1 MLDWMKKLFN
11 KEEEQTAMNKEVPKQ
26 IESQPKIPRVNHY
39 TEAREAQMASR
50 NAGKCRFPLI
60 PDDGFDEDDV
70 REQPRFEEQHVQS
83 GVYEDQPTQR
93 GIKVER
99 SRRPYVE
106 KVVATYEEPEVQYE
120 PDPEPVVKKV
130 SVPSQESSR
139 RPFRPTE
146 MISPIYGYN
155 RPSVEKKVEKQ
166 EEEKEREDL
175 EISVEGKSVVDAWL
189 EKKGYTLSAF
199 SEGQTTTPSSS
210 GRAGNQQ
217 EEQNH
222 SKKEEKSVVDQWL
235 EKNGYEI
242 ERQEPVVEEKEVVQE
257 INTPQ
262 EVSADEFLH
271 KTIAERTEDAGKEK
285 DVVVSNENSLQEEL
299 VDSQVEHEDTILAEE
314 MKCNTEIEKQ
324 TSEESV
330 IVKAEEKL
338 EETIIVEIPEE
349 FAEIAETEEPEVE
362 VTAETEES
370 EEVEVT
376 AETEESEE
384 VEVIAE
390 AEESEEVEVTAE
402 TEESEE
408 VEVTAE
414 TEESEEVEVTAE
426 AEESEEVEV
435 TAETEEFE
443 EVKVIAEAEESE
455 EAEVTTETEESEE
468 VEEIAE
474 TEESEEVEEIAEAEE
489 SEEVEVIAEAE
500 ESEEVEVT
508 TETEESEEVEVT
520 AETEES
526 EEVEVTAEAEESE
539 EVEVTAET
547 EEFEEVKV
555 IAEAEESE
563 EAEVTTETEESEEV
577 EEIAETEESEEV
589 EEIAEAEESEEV
601 EVIAEAEESEEVE
614 VTTETEESEEVE
626 VTAET
631 EESEEVEVTAEAE
644 ESEEVEVTA
653 ETEEFEEV
661 KVIAEAEESE
671 EVEEIAEAEESEVEA
686 FVELEET
693 QPEMVLDEAIE
704 QKSEFI
710 HVAEAD
716 EQTKK
721 DVQSFANV
729 LIAET
734 EENKLVVE
742 EALVAEE
749 QPVVEEAPIAEGKP
763 VVEEAPVAEE
773 QLVVEEAL
781 VAEEQPV
788 VEEAPIAEGK
798 SVVEEAPVAE
808 EQLVVEE
815 TTIAEEKPVVPKE
828 EPKREK
834 KRHVPFN
841 VVMLKQDRTR
851 LMERH
856 AARTSVMQP
865 SMGERVENK
874 PVHQVEES
882 PVQQVV
888 VESRVEE
895 QPVKQVVV
903 DPQVEEQP
911 MQQVVVEPQVEEQP
925 MQQVVV
931 EPQVKEQPMQQ
942 VVVEPQVEVQPMQ
955 QVVVEPQVKEQ
966 PMQQV
971 VVEPQVK
978 EQPMQ
983 QVVVEPQVEEQLGQ
997 QMVVESQVEEK
1008 PMQQVVVEQVQK
1020 PISSTEVQE
1029 KAYVV
1034 NQRENDMRN
1043 VLQTPPTY
1051 TVPPLALLS
1060 IPRQAA
1066 LDNKEWLEEQKEL
1079 LDTTFNNFHVGAHVI
1094 NVSQGPAVTRFE
1106 VQPDPGVKV
1115 NKITNLSDDI
1125 KLSLAAKDIRIEAP
1139 IPGKSAIGIEVPNK
1153 ESKPV
1158 FLREILRSPVFTKSE
1173 SPLTVALGLD
1183 ISGDPIVT
1191 DIRKMPHGLIAGAT
1205 GSGKSVCINA
1215 ILTSILY
1222 KAKPHEVKLMLI
1234 DPKMVEL
1241 APYNSVPHLVA
1252 PVITDVKAATA
1263 ALKWAVEEMER
1274 RYELFAHAGARDLT
1288 RYNTIVSERE
1298 IPGETLPY
1306 IVIVI
1311 DELADLMM
1319 VAPGDVEE
1327 AICRIAQ
1334 KARACGIHLLV
1345 ATQRPS
1351 VDVITGLIKSNIP
1364 TRIAFT
1370 VSSQVDSRTIIDIG
1384 GAEKLLGRGDMLFLG
1399 NGTSKPVRVQGVYV
1413 SDDEIEKTVDH
1424 VKKQMKPN
1432 YLFQQED
1439 LLAKT
1444 EQSESEDELFFDACQ
1459 FVVEQGGAST
1469 SSVQR
1474 KFRIG
1479 YNRAAR
1485 LIEEM
1490 ESQGIISEAR
1500 GTKPRDVLIS
1510 EDEFAAMQETNV

>member
-1 MLDWMKKLFN
+1 
-11 KEEEQTAMNKEVPKQ
+11 
-26 IESQPKIPRVNHY
+26 
-39 TEAREAQMASR
+39 
-50 NAGKCRFPLI
+50 
-60 PDDGFDEDDV
+60 
-70 REQPRFEEQHVQS
+70 
-83 GVYEDQPTQR
+83 
-93 GIKVER
+93 
-99 SRRPYVE
+99 
-106 KVVATYEEPEVQYE
+106 
-120 PDPEPVVKKV
+120 
-130 SVPSQESSR
+130 
-139 RPFRPTE
+139 
-146 MISPIYGYN
+146 
-155 RPSVEKKVEKQ
+155 
-166 EEEKEREDL
+166 
-175 EISVEGKSVVDAWL
+175 
-189 EKKGYTLSAF
+189 
-199 SEGQTTTPSSS
+199 
-210 GRAGNQQ
+210 
-217 EEQNH
+217 
-222 SKKEEKSVVDQWL
+222 
-235 EKNGYEI
+235 
-242 ERQEPVVEEKEVVQE
+242 
-257 INTPQ
+257 
-262 EVSADEFLH
+262 
-271 KTIAERTEDAGKEK
+271 
-285 DVVVSNENSLQEEL
+285 
-299 VDSQVEHEDTILAEE
+299 
-314 MKCNTEIEKQ
+314 
-324 TSEESV
+324 
-330 IVKAEEKL
+330 
-338 EETIIVEIPEE
+338 
-349 FAEIAETEEPEVE
+349 EVE
-362 VTAETEES
+362 VIAETEES
-370 EEVEVT
+370 EEVEVIAET
-376 AETEESEE
+376 EESEEVEVIAEAKELEEVEVITETEESEE

-390 AEESEEVEVTAE
+390 AEESEEAE
-402 TEESEE
+402 
-408 VEVTAE
+408 
-414 TEESEEVEVTAE
+414 
-426 AEESEEVEV
+426 
-435 TAETEEFE
+435 
-443 EVKVIAEAEESE
+443 VIAEAEEL
-455 EAEVTTETEESEE
+455 
-468 VEEIAE
+468 
-474 TEESEEVEEIAEAEE
+474 
-489 SEEVEVIAEAE
+489 EEVEVIAEAE
-500 ESEEVEVT
+500 ET
-508 TETEESEEVEVT
+508 
-520 AETEES
+520 
-526 EEVEVTAEAEESE
+526 
-539 EVEVTAET
+539 
-547 EEFEEVKV
+547 
-555 IAEAEESE
+555 
-563 EAEVTTETEESEEV
+563 
-577 EEIAETEESEEV
+577 
-589 EEIAEAEESEEV
+589 
-601 EVIAEAEESEEVE
+601 EVIAETKAPVVE
-614 VTTETEESEEVE
+614 TFV
-626 VTAET
+626 AL
-631 EESEEVEVTAEAE
+631 
-644 ESEEVEVTA
+644 
-653 ETEEFEEV
+653 
-661 KVIAEAEESE
+661 
-671 EVEEIAEAEESEVEA
+671 EEIQQE
-686 FVELEET
+686 
-693 QPEMVLDEAIE
+693 DEAIE

-734 EENKLVVE
+734 EENRRVVE
-742 EALVAEE
+742 EAQVAEEQRVVEEAPVVEEQRVVEETPVVEEQRVVEETPIAEE
-749 QPVVEEAPIAEGKP
+749 QPVV
-763 VVEEAPVAEE
+763 
-773 QLVVEEAL
+773 Q
-781 VAEEQPV
+781 
-788 VEEAPIAEGK
+788 
-798 SVVEEAPVAE
+798 
-808 EQLVVEE
+808 
-815 TTIAEEKPVVPKE
+815 KE

-856 AARTSVMQP
+856 AARANAMQP
-865 SMGERVENK
+865 SANVRVENK
-874 PVHQVEES
+874 PVQQEVAEPQVEER

-888 VESRVEE
+888 AE
-895 QPVKQVVV
+895 
-903 DPQVEEQP
+903 PQVEENP
-911 MQQVVVEPQVEEQP
+911 MQQVVVEPQVEERP
-925 MQQVVV
+925 VQQVVA
-931 EPQVKEQPMQQ
+931 EPQD
-942 VVVEPQVEVQPMQ
+942 
-955 QVVVEPQVKEQ
+955 
-966 PMQQV
+966 
-971 VVEPQVK
+971 
-978 EQPMQ
+978 PMQ
-983 QVVVEPQVEEQLGQ
+983 QVVVEPQVEERPVQ
-997 QMVVESQVEEK
+997 QVVEPQVEERPVQQVVAEPQVEEQ

-1043 VLQTPPTY
+1043 VLHTPPTY

-1060 IPRQAA
+1060 IPQQSA
-1066 LDNKEWLEEQKEL
+1066 LDNTEWLEEQKEL

-1432 YLFQQED
+1432 YLFKQED

-1444 EQSESEDELFFDACQ
+1444 EQAESEDELFLDACQ

-1490 ESQGIISEAR
+1490 ESQGIISEGR

>member
-11 KEEEQTAMNKEVPKQ
+11 KEEEKTVMNKEVPAQ

-60 PDDGFDEDDV
+60 PDNGFDEEDV
-70 REQPRFEEQHVQS
+70 RELPNFEEQPIQR
-83 GVYEDQPTQR
+83 GAYEEHPTQR

-106 KVVATYEEPEVQYE
+106 TEAPTYEEPELQYE
-120 PDPEPVVKKV
+120 PEPEPVVKKAF
-130 SVPSQESSR
+130 VPSQESNR

-155 RPSVEKKVEKQ
+155 RPSVETKVVQ
-166 EEEKEREDL
+166 EEEKVREDL
-175 EISVEGKSVVDAWL
+175 EISVEGKAVVDAWL
-189 EKKGYTLSAF
+189 EKKGYTLSDF
-199 SEGQTTTPSSS
+199 SGVLQGSSS
-210 GRAGNQQ
+210 VKNGVNERSN
-217 EEQNH
+217 
-222 SKKEEKSVVDQWL
+222 KVEEKSVVDTWL
-235 EKNGYEI
+235 EKNGYEV
-242 ERQEPVVEEKEVVQE
+242 ERQAPSLEE
-257 INTPQ
+257 
-262 EVSADEFLH
+262 SLSDDLLH
-271 KTIAERTEDAGKEK
+271 KTVGQHVEKEATIVQALKQEQDVVALSSTED
-285 DVVVSNENSLQEEL
+285 NEETLQEESI
-299 VDSQVEHEDTILAEE
+299 DSKVEHVYSILTEE
-314 MKCNTEIEKQ
+314 NECNTEIEETVAEVAANQ
-324 TSEESV
+324 VEEETLEDVV
-330 IVKAEEKL
+330 IVKADEKL
-338 EETIIVEIPEE
+338 EETITIEIPDAFEE
-349 FAEIAETEEPEVE
+349 EAKEAEEVVELEKSKEATEEVVE
-362 VTAETEES
+362 LEKSEEATEEVVELEKPEEAAEEVVELEKSEEAIEEVVELEKPEEAAEEVVELEETKEATEEVVELEKS
-370 EEVEVT
+370 EEV
-376 AETEESEE
+376 TEEVVELEETKEATEEVVELEKSEE
-384 VEVIAE
+384 VTEEVAELEE
-390 AEESEEVEVTAE
+390 AEEAEEV
-402 TEESEE
+402 
-408 VEVTAE
+408 VELE
-414 TEESEEVEVTAE
+414 E
-426 AEESEEVEV
+426 AEEAEEVVELEKSEE
-435 TAETEEFE
+435 ATEEVAELEEDKEAE
-443 EVKVIAEAEESE
+443 EVVELEESE
-455 EAEVTTETEESEE
+455 EAEEVVELEKSEEATEEVVELEE
-468 VEEIAE
+468 AK
-474 TEESEEVEEIAEAEE
+474 EAEE
-489 SEEVEVIAEAE
+489 V
-500 ESEEVEVT
+500 
-508 TETEESEEVEVT
+508 
-520 AETEES
+520 
-526 EEVEVTAEAEESE
+526 
-539 EVEVTAET
+539 
-547 EEFEEVKV
+547 
-555 IAEAEESE
+555 
-563 EAEVTTETEESEEV
+563 
-577 EEIAETEESEEV
+577 
-589 EEIAEAEESEEV
+589 
-601 EVIAEAEESEEVE
+601 
-614 VTTETEESEEVE
+614 
-626 VTAET
+626 
-631 EESEEVEVTAEAE
+631 
-644 ESEEVEVTA
+644 
-653 ETEEFEEV
+653 
-661 KVIAEAEESE
+661 
-671 EVEEIAEAEESEVEA
+671 
-686 FVELEET
+686 VELEET
-693 QPEMVLDEAIE
+693 EEATEEVVELEKSEEATEEVVELEEAKEAEEVVELEETEEATEEVVELEKPEEATEEVVELEETEEAIE
-704 QKSEFI
+704 EVAELEEAEEAAEEVVELEKSEEATEE
-710 HVAEAD
+710 VAELEGTKEEEPTSQETVIEETMNTDLVENTPVAEQPVISQQETITFKEESEVFVPVSETD

-721 DVQSFANV
+721 DVQNFANV
-729 LIAET
+729 L
-734 EENKLVVE
+734 VE
-742 EALVAEE
+742 EAEEKKQVAEE
-749 QPVVEEAPIAEGKP
+749 QP
-763 VVEEAPVAEE
+763 
-773 QLVVEEAL
+773 AL
-781 VAEEQPV
+781 Q
-788 VEEAPIAEGK
+788 I
-798 SVVEEAPVAE
+798 
-808 EQLVVEE
+808 
-815 TTIAEEKPVVPKE
+815 E

-841 VVMLKQDRTR
+841 VVMLKQDRKK

-856 AARTSVMQP
+856 AARTNVMQ
-865 SMGERVENK
+865 STVSERVEEKPMQQVVVEPQAEEKPMQQMVVDPQVEEK
-874 PVHQVEES
+874 PVQQVVVDPQVEES

-888 VESRVEE
+888 VEA
-895 QPVKQVVV
+895 
-903 DPQVEEQP
+903 
-911 MQQVVVEPQVEEQP
+911 
-925 MQQVVV
+925 
-931 EPQVKEQPMQQ
+931 
-942 VVVEPQVEVQPMQ
+942 
-955 QVVVEPQVKEQ
+955 
-966 PMQQV
+966 
-971 VVEPQVK
+971 
-978 EQPMQ
+978 
-983 QVVVEPQVEEQLGQ
+983 
-997 QMVVESQVEEK
+997 QVEEK
-1008 PMQQVVVEQVQK
+1008 PMQQVVVAGQVQE

-1034 NQRENDMRN
+1034 NQKENDMRN
-1043 VLQTPPTY
+1043 VLQAPPKY
-1051 TVPPLALLS
+1051 ELPPLTLLS
-1060 IPRQAA
+1060 IPQQAA
-1066 LDNKEWLEEQKEL
+1066 LDNTEWLEEQEEL
-1079 LDTTFNNFHVGAHVI
+1079 LNTTFNNFHVGAHVI

-1222 KAKPHEVKLMLI
+1222 KAKPHEVKLILI

-1288 RYNTIVSERE
+1288 RYNTIVSGRE

-1413 SDDEIEKTVDH
+1413 SDDEIERTVDH

-1432 YLFQQED
+1432 YLFKQED
-1439 LLAKT
+1439 LLAKS

-1490 ESQGIISEAR
+1490 ESQGIISEGR

>member
-1 MLDWMKKLFN
+1 
-11 KEEEQTAMNKEVPKQ
+11 
-26 IESQPKIPRVNHY
+26 
-39 TEAREAQMASR
+39 
-50 NAGKCRFPLI
+50 
-60 PDDGFDEDDV
+60 
-70 REQPRFEEQHVQS
+70 
-83 GVYEDQPTQR
+83 
-93 GIKVER
+93 
-99 SRRPYVE
+99 
-106 KVVATYEEPEVQYE
+106 
-120 PDPEPVVKKV
+120 VK
-130 SVPSQESSR
+130 
-139 RPFRPTE
+139 
-146 MISPIYGYN
+146 
-155 RPSVEKKVEKQ
+155 
-166 EEEKEREDL
+166 
-175 EISVEGKSVVDAWL
+175 
-189 EKKGYTLSAF
+189 
-199 SEGQTTTPSSS
+199 
-210 GRAGNQQ
+210 
-217 EEQNH
+217 
-222 SKKEEKSVVDQWL
+222 
-235 EKNGYEI
+235 
-242 ERQEPVVEEKEVVQE
+242 
-257 INTPQ
+257 
-262 EVSADEFLH
+262 
-271 KTIAERTEDAGKEK
+271 
-285 DVVVSNENSLQEEL
+285 
-299 VDSQVEHEDTILAEE
+299 
-314 MKCNTEIEKQ
+314 
-324 TSEESV
+324 
-330 IVKAEEKL
+330 
-338 EETIIVEIPEE
+338 
-349 FAEIAETEEPEVE
+349 
-362 VTAETEES
+362 
-370 EEVEVT
+370 
-376 AETEESEE
+376 
-384 VEVIAE
+384 
-390 AEESEEVEVTAE
+390 
-402 TEESEE
+402 
-408 VEVTAE
+408 
-414 TEESEEVEVTAE
+414 
-426 AEESEEVEV
+426 
-435 TAETEEFE
+435 
-443 EVKVIAEAEESE
+443 
-455 EAEVTTETEESEE
+455 
-468 VEEIAE
+468 
-474 TEESEEVEEIAEAEE
+474 
-489 SEEVEVIAEAE
+489 
-500 ESEEVEVT
+500 
-508 TETEESEEVEVT
+508 
-520 AETEES
+520 
-526 EEVEVTAEAEESE
+526 
-539 EVEVTAET
+539 
-547 EEFEEVKV
+547 
-555 IAEAEESE
+555 
-563 EAEVTTETEESEEV
+563 
-577 EEIAETEESEEV
+577 
-589 EEIAEAEESEEV
+589 
-601 EVIAEAEESEEVE
+601 
-614 VTTETEESEEVE
+614 
-626 VTAET
+626 
-631 EESEEVEVTAEAE
+631 
-644 ESEEVEVTA
+644 
-653 ETEEFEEV
+653 
-661 KVIAEAEESE
+661 
-671 EVEEIAEAEESEVEA
+671 
-686 FVELEET
+686 
-693 QPEMVLDEAIE
+693 
-704 QKSEFI
+704 
-710 HVAEAD
+710 
-716 EQTKK
+716 
-721 DVQSFANV
+721 
-729 LIAET
+729 
-734 EENKLVVE
+734 
-742 EALVAEE
+742 
-749 QPVVEEAPIAEGKP
+749 EAPIAEEQQ
-763 VVEEAPVAEE
+763 VEEEAPVAEE
-773 QLVVEEAL
+773 QQVE
-781 VAEEQPV
+781 
-788 VEEAPIAEGK
+788 
-798 SVVEEAPVAE
+798 EEAPVAE
-808 EQLVVEE
+808 EQQVVKEAPIAEEQQVEEEAPVAEEQQVEEEAPVAEEQQVEEEAPVAEEQRVEEEAPIAEEQQVEEETPVVEE
-815 TTIAEEKPVVPKE
+815 QQVEEEAPVAEEQQVEEEAPVAEEQRVEEEAPIAEEQQVEEETPVAEEQPVVKKE

-856 AARTSVMQP
+856 AARANAMQ
-865 SMGERVENK
+865 SSKSERVENK
-874 PVHQVEES
+874 PVQQVEET
-882 PVQQVV
+882 PVQQEVVKPQMEEIPVQQAAVEPKVEEKPMQQAVVESRVEETPVQQVVVEPQVEEKPMQQVV

-895 QPVKQVVV
+895 TPV
-903 DPQVEEQP
+903 
-911 MQQVVVEPQVEEQP
+911 QQVVVEPQVEEKL
-925 MQQVVV
+925 MQQVMAESRV
-931 EPQVKEQPMQQ
+931 EEQPVQQ
-942 VVVEPQVEVQPMQ
+942 VT
-955 QVVVEPQVKEQ
+955 
-966 PMQQV
+966 
-971 VVEPQVK
+971 
-978 EQPMQ
+978 
-983 QVVVEPQVEEQLGQ
+983 VEPQVEERP
-997 QMVVESQVEEK
+997 V
-1008 PMQQVVVEQVQK
+1008 QQVVVEQVQK

-1051 TVPPLALLS
+1051 AIPPLTLLS
-1060 IPRQAA
+1060 IPQQAA
-1066 LDNKEWLEEQKEL
+1066 LDNTEWLDEQKEL

-1432 YLFQQED
+1432 YLFKQED

-1444 EQSESEDELFFDACQ
+1444 EQAESEDELFFDACQ

-1490 ESQGIISEAR
+1490 ESQGIISEGR

>member
-1 MLDWMKKLFN
+1 M
-11 KEEEQTAMNKEVPKQ
+11 
-26 IESQPKIPRVNHY
+26 
-39 TEAREAQMASR
+39 
-50 NAGKCRFPLI
+50 
-60 PDDGFDEDDV
+60 
-70 REQPRFEEQHVQS
+70 
-83 GVYEDQPTQR
+83 
-93 GIKVER
+93 
-99 SRRPYVE
+99 
-106 KVVATYEEPEVQYE
+106 
-120 PDPEPVVKKV
+120 
-130 SVPSQESSR
+130 
-139 RPFRPTE
+139 
-146 MISPIYGYN
+146 
-155 RPSVEKKVEKQ
+155 
-166 EEEKEREDL
+166 
-175 EISVEGKSVVDAWL
+175 
-189 EKKGYTLSAF
+189 
-199 SEGQTTTPSSS
+199 
-210 GRAGNQQ
+210 
-217 EEQNH
+217 
-222 SKKEEKSVVDQWL
+222 
-235 EKNGYEI
+235 
-242 ERQEPVVEEKEVVQE
+242 
-257 INTPQ
+257 
-262 EVSADEFLH
+262 
-271 KTIAERTEDAGKEK
+271 
-285 DVVVSNENSLQEEL
+285 
-299 VDSQVEHEDTILAEE
+299 
-314 MKCNTEIEKQ
+314 
-324 TSEESV
+324 
-330 IVKAEEKL
+330 
-338 EETIIVEIPEE
+338 
-349 FAEIAETEEPEVE
+349 
-362 VTAETEES
+362 
-370 EEVEVT
+370 
-376 AETEESEE
+376 
-384 VEVIAE
+384 
-390 AEESEEVEVTAE
+390 
-402 TEESEE
+402 
-408 VEVTAE
+408 
-414 TEESEEVEVTAE
+414 
-426 AEESEEVEV
+426 
-435 TAETEEFE
+435 
-443 EVKVIAEAEESE
+443 
-455 EAEVTTETEESEE
+455 
-468 VEEIAE
+468 
-474 TEESEEVEEIAEAEE
+474 EAEE

-500 ESEEVEVT
+500 ESEEVEV
-508 TETEESEEVEVT
+508 
-520 AETEES
+520 
-526 EEVEVTAEAEESE
+526 
-539 EVEVTAET
+539 
-547 EEFEEVKV
+547 
-555 IAEAEESE
+555 IAEAEEP
-563 EAEVTTETEESEEV
+563 EEV
-577 EEIAETEESEEV
+577 EELEEV
-589 EEIAEAEESEEV
+589 EPVA
-601 EVIAEAEESEEVE
+601 
-614 VTTETEESEEVE
+614 
-626 VTAET
+626 
-631 EESEEVEVTAEAE
+631 
-644 ESEEVEVTA
+644 
-653 ETEEFEEV
+653 
-661 KVIAEAEESE
+661 
-671 EVEEIAEAEESEVEA
+671 
-686 FVELEET
+686 LEEM
-693 QPEMVLDEAIE
+693 QQEMVLNEAIE
-704 QKSEFI
+704 QKNEFI

-721 DVQSFANV
+721 DVQSFADV
-729 LIAET
+729 LIAEEQRVA
-734 EENKLVVE
+734 EETSVVEEQSVVE
-742 EALVAEE
+742 EAPIAEEQRVAEETSVVEEQRVAEETSIVEEQPVAEEAPIEEEQPVAEEAPIAEEAPVVEEQSVVEEAPIAEE
-749 QPVVEEAPIAEGKP
+749 QPVVEEAPIAE
-763 VVEEAPVAEE
+763 EQPVAEE
-773 QLVVEEAL
+773 APFI
-781 VAEEQPV
+781 EEQPV
-788 VEEAPIAEGK
+788 V
-798 SVVEEAPVAE
+798 
-808 EQLVVEE
+808 Q
-815 TTIAEEKPVVPKE
+815 KE

-841 VVMLKQDRTR
+841 VVMLKQDRAR

-856 AARTSVMQP
+856 ASRTNAMQS
-865 SMGERVENK
+865 SMSERVENK
-874 PVHQVEES
+874 PVHQVEE
-882 PVQQVV
+882 Q
-888 VESRVEE
+888 
-895 QPVKQVVV
+895 
-903 DPQVEEQP
+903 PQVEEKP
-911 MQQVVVEPQVEEQP
+911 MQQVVVEPQVEEKQ
-925 MQQVVV
+925 MQQ
-931 EPQVKEQPMQQ
+931 
-942 VVVEPQVEVQPMQ
+942 VVEPQVE
-955 QVVVEPQVKEQ
+955 EK
-966 PMQQV
+966 
-971 VVEPQVK
+971 
-978 EQPMQ
+978 PMQ
-983 QVVVEPQVEEQLGQ
+983 QVVVEPQVEE
-997 QMVVESQVEEK
+997 K
-1008 PMQQVVVEQVQK
+1008 PMQQVVVEPQVEEKPVQQVVEPQVEEVQPVQQVVAEQVQK
-1020 PISSTEVQE
+1020 PISSTEVEE

-1034 NQRENDMRN
+1034 NQRENDVRN

-1051 TVPPLALLS
+1051 TIPSLTLLS
-1060 IPRQAA
+1060 IPQQAA
-1066 LDNKEWLEEQKEL
+1066 LDNTEWLEEQKEL

-1288 RYNTIVSERE
+1288 RYNTIVSGRE

-1432 YLFQQED
+1432 YLFKQED

-1444 EQSESEDELFFDACQ
+1444 EQAESEDELFLDACQ

-1490 ESQGIISEAR
+1490 ESQGIISEGR

>member
-26 IESQPKIPRVNHY
+26 VESQPKIPRVNHY

-50 NAGKCRFPLI
+50 NAGKCRFPLV
-60 PDDGFDEDDV
+60 PDNGFDEEDV
-70 REQPRFEEQHVQS
+70 IETGHFEEQPVQA
-83 GVYEDQPTQR
+83 VTYENEPIQR

-99 SRRPYVE
+99 SRRQYVE
-106 KVVATYEEPEVQYE
+106 KVVSTYEEPEMQYE
-120 PDPEPVVKKV
+120 PEREPVVKKA
-130 SVPSQESSR
+130 STPAQESNR

-155 RPSVEKKVEKQ
+155 RPSVEKKEEKQ
-166 EEEKEREDL
+166 EEVKEREDL

-189 EKKGYTLSAF
+189 EKKGYTLSDF
-199 SEGQTTTPSSS
+199 SEGQAPTSSS
-210 GRAGNQQ
+210 HRAANEQGERQY
-217 EEQNH
+217 EE

-242 ERQEPVVEEKEVVQE
+242 ERQEPIVEEKEVVQE
-257 INTPQ
+257 MSAPQ
-262 EVSADEFLH
+262 EVPAAELLH
-271 KTIAERTEDAGKEK
+271 ETIAERMEGAKQES
-285 DVVVSNENSLQEEL
+285 DVVDKNILQEEL
-299 VDSQVEHEDTILAEE
+299 VDSKVEHEDTILSEE
-314 MKCNTEIEKQ
+314 IKRSTEIEQPTIEVEKQ
-324 TSEESV
+324 APEESV

-338 EETIIVEIPEE
+338 EETIVVEIPEE
-349 FAEIAETEEPEVE
+349 VEVVAETEELEEVEVIAETEKL
-362 VTAETEES
+362 EEL
-370 EEVEVT
+370 EEVEVI

-390 AEESEEVEVTAE
+390 TEAPEEVEPVA
-402 TEESEE
+402 
-408 VEVTAE
+408 
-414 TEESEEVEVTAE
+414 
-426 AEESEEVEV
+426 
-435 TAETEEFE
+435 
-443 EVKVIAEAEESE
+443 
-455 EAEVTTETEESEE
+455 
-468 VEEIAE
+468 
-474 TEESEEVEEIAEAEE
+474 
-489 SEEVEVIAEAE
+489 
-500 ESEEVEVT
+500 
-508 TETEESEEVEVT
+508 
-520 AETEES
+520 
-526 EEVEVTAEAEESE
+526 
-539 EVEVTAET
+539 
-547 EEFEEVKV
+547 
-555 IAEAEESE
+555 
-563 EAEVTTETEESEEV
+563 
-577 EEIAETEESEEV
+577 
-589 EEIAEAEESEEV
+589 
-601 EVIAEAEESEEVE
+601 
-614 VTTETEESEEVE
+614 
-626 VTAET
+626 
-631 EESEEVEVTAEAE
+631 
-644 ESEEVEVTA
+644 
-653 ETEEFEEV
+653 
-661 KVIAEAEESE
+661 
-671 EVEEIAEAEESEVEA
+671 
-686 FVELEET
+686 LEEM
-693 QPEMVLDEAIE
+693 QQEMVLNEAIE
-704 QKSEFI
+704 QKNEFI
-710 HVAEAD
+710 HVAVAD

-721 DVQSFANV
+721 DVQSFADV
-729 LIAET
+729 LIAE
-734 EENKLVVE
+734 EQSVVE
-742 EALVAEE
+742 ETPIVEE
-749 QPVVEEAPIAEGKP
+749 APVVEGQSVVEEAPIAEEQP
-763 VVEEAPVAEE
+763 VAEETSVVEEQPVAEETSIVEEQPVAEEAPV
-773 QLVVEEAL
+773 V
-781 VAEEQPV
+781 EEQPV
-788 VEEAPIAEGK
+788 V
-798 SVVEEAPVAE
+798 
-808 EQLVVEE
+808 Q
-815 TTIAEEKPVVPKE
+815 KE

-841 VVMLKQDRTR
+841 VVMLKQDRAR

-856 AARTSVMQP
+856 ASRTNGMQS
-865 SMGERVENK
+865 SMSERVENK
-874 PVHQVEES
+874 PVHQVEE
-882 PVQQVV
+882 Q
-888 VESRVEE
+888 
-895 QPVKQVVV
+895 
-903 DPQVEEQP
+903 PQVEEKP
-911 MQQVVVEPQVEEQP
+911 MQQVVVEPQVEEKQ
-925 MQQVVV
+925 MQQ
-931 EPQVKEQPMQQ
+931 
-942 VVVEPQVEVQPMQ
+942 VVEPQVE
-955 QVVVEPQVKEQ
+955 EK
-966 PMQQV
+966 
-971 VVEPQVK
+971 
-978 EQPMQ
+978 PMQ
-983 QVVVEPQVEEQLGQ
+983 QVVVEPQVEEKPMQ
-997 QMVVESQVEEK
+997 QVVVEPQVEEK
-1008 PMQQVVVEQVQK
+1008 PMQQVVVEPQVEEKPMQQVVVEPQVEEKPVQQVVEPQVEEVQPVQQVVAEQVQK
-1020 PISSTEVQE
+1020 PISSTEVEE

-1034 NQRENDMRN
+1034 NQRENDVRN

-1051 TVPPLALLS
+1051 TIPSLTLLS
-1060 IPRQAA
+1060 IPQQAA
-1066 LDNKEWLEEQKEL
+1066 LDNTEWLEEQKEL

-1288 RYNTIVSERE
+1288 RYNTIVSGRE

-1432 YLFQQED
+1432 YLFKQED

-1444 EQSESEDELFFDACQ
+1444 EQAESEDELFLDACQ

-1490 ESQGIISEAR
+1490 ESQGIISEGR

>member
-1 MLDWMKKLFN
+1 APIA
-11 KEEEQTAMNKEVPKQ
+11 EEQ
-26 IESQPKIPRVNHY
+26 R
-39 TEAREAQMASR
+39 
-50 NAGKCRFPLI
+50 
-60 PDDGFDEDDV
+60 
-70 REQPRFEEQHVQS
+70 
-83 GVYEDQPTQR
+83 
-93 GIKVER
+93 
-99 SRRPYVE
+99 
-106 KVVATYEEPEVQYE
+106 
-120 PDPEPVVKKV
+120 
-130 SVPSQESSR
+130 
-139 RPFRPTE
+139 
-146 MISPIYGYN
+146 
-155 RPSVEKKVEKQ
+155 
-166 EEEKEREDL
+166 
-175 EISVEGKSVVDAWL
+175 
-189 EKKGYTLSAF
+189 
-199 SEGQTTTPSSS
+199 
-210 GRAGNQQ
+210 
-217 EEQNH
+217 
-222 SKKEEKSVVDQWL
+222 
-235 EKNGYEI
+235 
-242 ERQEPVVEEKEVVQE
+242 
-257 INTPQ
+257 
-262 EVSADEFLH
+262 
-271 KTIAERTEDAGKEK
+271 
-285 DVVVSNENSLQEEL
+285 
-299 VDSQVEHEDTILAEE
+299 
-314 MKCNTEIEKQ
+314 
-324 TSEESV
+324 
-330 IVKAEEKL
+330 
-338 EETIIVEIPEE
+338 
-349 FAEIAETEEPEVE
+349 
-362 VTAETEES
+362 
-370 EEVEVT
+370 
-376 AETEESEE
+376 
-384 VEVIAE
+384 
-390 AEESEEVEVTAE
+390 
-402 TEESEE
+402 
-408 VEVTAE
+408 
-414 TEESEEVEVTAE
+414 
-426 AEESEEVEV
+426 
-435 TAETEEFE
+435 
-443 EVKVIAEAEESE
+443 
-455 EAEVTTETEESEE
+455 
-468 VEEIAE
+468 
-474 TEESEEVEEIAEAEE
+474 
-489 SEEVEVIAEAE
+489 
-500 ESEEVEVT
+500 
-508 TETEESEEVEVT
+508 
-520 AETEES
+520 
-526 EEVEVTAEAEESE
+526 
-539 EVEVTAET
+539 
-547 EEFEEVKV
+547 
-555 IAEAEESE
+555 
-563 EAEVTTETEESEEV
+563 
-577 EEIAETEESEEV
+577 
-589 EEIAEAEESEEV
+589 
-601 EVIAEAEESEEVE
+601 
-614 VTTETEESEEVE
+614 
-626 VTAET
+626 
-631 EESEEVEVTAEAE
+631 
-644 ESEEVEVTA
+644 
-653 ETEEFEEV
+653 
-661 KVIAEAEESE
+661 
-671 EVEEIAEAEESEVEA
+671 
-686 FVELEET
+686 
-693 QPEMVLDEAIE
+693 
-704 QKSEFI
+704 
-710 HVAEAD
+710 
-716 EQTKK
+716 
-721 DVQSFANV
+721 
-729 LIAET
+729 
-734 EENKLVVE
+734 VVE
-742 EALVAEE
+742 EAPIAEEQRVVEEAPIAEEQRVVEEAPIAEE
-749 QPVVEEAPIAEGKP
+749 QPVVEEAPIAEEQP
-763 VVEEAPVAEE
+763 VVEEAPI
-773 QLVVEEAL
+773 
-781 VAEEQPV
+781 AEEQPV
-788 VEEAPIAEGK
+788 VEEAPIAEEQPVVEEAPIAEEQP
-798 SVVEEAPVAE
+798 VVEEAPVAE
-808 EQLVVEE
+808 EQQVVEE
-815 TTIAEEKPVVPKE
+815 APVTEEQQVVEEAPIAEEQPVVEEAPIAEEQPVVEEAPIAEEQPVVEEAPIAEEQPVVEEAPIAEEQQVVQKE

-856 AARTSVMQP
+856 AARANAMQS
-865 SMGERVENK
+865 SMSERVENK
-874 PVHQVEES
+874 PVQQVEEK
-882 PVQQVV
+882 PV
-888 VESRVEE
+888 
-895 QPVKQVVV
+895 
-903 DPQVEEQP
+903 
-911 MQQVVVEPQVEEQP
+911 QQVVVEPQVEERP
-925 MQQVVV
+925 MQQVVEEKPV
-931 EPQVKEQPMQQ
+931 QQ
-942 VVVEPQVEVQPMQ
+942 EVVEP
-955 QVVVEPQVKEQ
+955 
-966 PMQQV
+966 
-971 VVEPQVK
+971 
-978 EQPMQ
+978 
-983 QVVVEPQVEEQLGQ
+983 
-997 QMVVESQVEEK
+997 QVEEK
-1008 PMQQVVVEQVQK
+1008 PMQQVVVESRVEEKPMQQVVVESRVEETLVQQEVVEPQVEEKPVQQVVAEQVQK

-1051 TVPPLALLS
+1051 AIPPLTLLS
-1060 IPRQAA
+1060 IPQQSA
-1066 LDNKEWLEEQKEL
+1066 LDNTEWLDEQKEL

-1288 RYNTIVSERE
+1288 RYNTIVSGRE

-1432 YLFQQED
+1432 YLFKQED

-1444 EQSESEDELFFDACQ
+1444 EQAESEDELFFEACQ

>member
-1 MLDWMKKLFN
+1 
-11 KEEEQTAMNKEVPKQ
+11 
-26 IESQPKIPRVNHY
+26 
-39 TEAREAQMASR
+39 
-50 NAGKCRFPLI
+50 
-60 PDDGFDEDDV
+60 
-70 REQPRFEEQHVQS
+70 
-83 GVYEDQPTQR
+83 
-93 GIKVER
+93 
-99 SRRPYVE
+99 
-106 KVVATYEEPEVQYE
+106 
-120 PDPEPVVKKV
+120 
-130 SVPSQESSR
+130 
-139 RPFRPTE
+139 
-146 MISPIYGYN
+146 
-155 RPSVEKKVEKQ
+155 
-166 EEEKEREDL
+166 
-175 EISVEGKSVVDAWL
+175 
-189 EKKGYTLSAF
+189 
-199 SEGQTTTPSSS
+199 
-210 GRAGNQQ
+210 
-217 EEQNH
+217 
-222 SKKEEKSVVDQWL
+222 
-235 EKNGYEI
+235 
-242 ERQEPVVEEKEVVQE
+242 
-257 INTPQ
+257 
-262 EVSADEFLH
+262 
-271 KTIAERTEDAGKEK
+271 
-285 DVVVSNENSLQEEL
+285 EEL
-299 VDSQVEHEDTILAEE
+299 
-314 MKCNTEIEKQ
+314 
-324 TSEESV
+324 
-330 IVKAEEKL
+330 
-338 EETIIVEIPEE
+338 
-349 FAEIAETEEPEVE
+349 
-362 VTAETEES
+362 
-370 EEVEVT
+370 
-376 AETEESEE
+376 EE

-390 AEESEEVEVTAE
+390 
-402 TEESEE
+402 TEEL
-408 VEVTAE
+408 
-414 TEESEEVEVTAE
+414 
-426 AEESEEVEV
+426 
-435 TAETEEFE
+435 
-443 EVKVIAEAEESE
+443 
-455 EAEVTTETEESEE
+455 
-468 VEEIAE
+468 
-474 TEESEEVEEIAEAEE
+474 
-489 SEEVEVIAEAE
+489 EEVEVIAETKAPV
-500 ESEEVEVT
+500 VETFV
-508 TETEESEEVEVT
+508 
-520 AETEES
+520 AL
-526 EEVEVTAEAEESE
+526 
-539 EVEVTAET
+539 
-547 EEFEEVKV
+547 
-555 IAEAEESE
+555 
-563 EAEVTTETEESEEV
+563 
-577 EEIAETEESEEV
+577 EEIQQED
-589 EEIAEAEESEEV
+589 
-601 EVIAEAEESEEVE
+601 EVI
-614 VTTETEESEEVE
+614 
-626 VTAET
+626 
-631 EESEEVEVTAEAE
+631 
-644 ESEEVEVTA
+644 
-653 ETEEFEEV
+653 
-661 KVIAEAEESE
+661 
-671 EVEEIAEAEESEVEA
+671 
-686 FVELEET
+686 
-693 QPEMVLDEAIE
+693 E
-704 QKSEFI
+704 QNSEFI

-716 EQTKK
+716 EQTKN

-734 EENKLVVE
+734 EENKRVEEEAPVVE
-742 EALVAEE
+742 EQSVEEEVPVVEE
-749 QPVVEEAPIAEGKP
+749 QPVVK
-763 VVEEAPVAEE
+763 
-773 QLVVEEAL
+773 
-781 VAEEQPV
+781 
-788 VEEAPIAEGK
+788 
-798 SVVEEAPVAE
+798 
-808 EQLVVEE
+808 
-815 TTIAEEKPVVPKE
+815 KE

-856 AARTSVMQP
+856 AARANAMQP
-865 SMGERVENK
+865 SANVRVENK
-874 PVHQVEES
+874 PV
-882 PVQQVV
+882 QQEVA
-888 VESRVEE
+888 
-895 QPVKQVVV
+895 
-903 DPQVEEQP
+903 
-911 MQQVVVEPQVEEQP
+911 EPQVEEQP
-925 MQQVVV
+925 MQQ
-931 EPQVKEQPMQQ
+931 E
-942 VVVEPQVEVQPMQ
+942 
-955 QVVVEPQVKEQ
+955 
-966 PMQQV
+966 
-971 VVEPQVK
+971 
-978 EQPMQ
+978 
-983 QVVVEPQVEEQLGQ
+983 VVEPQVEEQPVQ
-997 QMVVESQVEEK
+997 QEVVEPQVEEQPVQRVVVESQVEQ
-1008 PMQQVVVEQVQK
+1008 PIQQVVVEQVQK
-1020 PISSTEVQE
+1020 PISSTEVKE

-1043 VLQTPPTY
+1043 VLHTPPTY

-1060 IPRQAA
+1060 IPQQTA
-1066 LDNKEWLEEQKEL
+1066 LDNTEWLEEQKEL

-1399 NGTSKPVRVQGVYV
+1399 NGTSKPVRIQGVYV

-1424 VKKQMKPN
+1424 VRKQMKPN
-1432 YLFQQED
+1432 YLFKQED

-1444 EQSESEDELFFDACQ
+1444 EQAESEDELFFDACQ

-1490 ESQGIISEAR
+1490 ESQGIISEGR

>member
-11 KEEEQTAMNKEVPKQ
+11 KGEEQTAMNKEVPKQ

-50 NAGKCRFPLI
+50 NAGKCRFPLV
-60 PDDGFDEDDV
+60 PDNGFDEEDESEV
-70 REQPRFEEQHVQS
+70 NRFEEQPVQ
-83 GVYEDQPTQR
+83 GVTYEEPTAQR

-106 KVVATYEEPEVQYE
+106 KVVSTYEEPEVQYE
-120 PDPEPVVKKV
+120 PVRESVVKKA
-130 SVPSQESSR
+130 SAPSQESNR

-155 RPSVEKKVEKQ
+155 RPSVEKKEEKQ
-166 EEEKEREDL
+166 EEVKEREDL

-189 EKKGYTLSAF
+189 EKKGYKLSDF
-199 SEGQTTTPSSS
+199 SEGQAPTSSS
-210 GRAGNQQ
+210 HRAANQQ
-217 EEQNH
+217 GEQQYEEN
-222 SKKEEKSVVDQWL
+222 KKEEKSVVDQWL

-242 ERQEPVVEEKEVVQE
+242 ERQVPLVEEKEVVQE
-257 INTPQ
+257 MSTPQ
-262 EVSADEFLH
+262 EVSADELLH
-271 KTIAERTEDAGKEK
+271 KTVAEQMESAKLEK
-285 DVVVSNENSLQEEL
+285 DVVVLNENNLQEEL
-299 VDSQVEHEDTILAEE
+299 VASKVEHEDTILSEE
-314 MKCNTEIEKQ
+314 IKRNTEIKQPTIEVEKQ
-324 TSEESV
+324 APEESV

-349 FAEIAETEEPEVE
+349 VSKVEVIAETEELEEVVMETEAPEEVEAEGSEEVE
-362 VTAETEES
+362 VIAETKEPEEVVMETEEVEVIAEAEEVEVIAETEELEEVVMETEAPEEVEAEGSEEVEVIAETKEPEEVVMETEEVEVIAEAKES
-370 EEVEVT
+370 EEVEVI

-390 AEESEEVEVTAE
+390 AKEL
-402 TEESEE
+402 
-408 VEVTAE
+408 
-414 TEESEEVEVTAE
+414 
-426 AEESEEVEV
+426 
-435 TAETEEFE
+435 
-443 EVKVIAEAEESE
+443 
-455 EAEVTTETEESEE
+455 
-468 VEEIAE
+468 
-474 TEESEEVEEIAEAEE
+474 
-489 SEEVEVIAEAE
+489 EEVEVIAEAE
-500 ESEEVEVT
+500 ET
-508 TETEESEEVEVT
+508 
-520 AETEES
+520 
-526 EEVEVTAEAEESE
+526 
-539 EVEVTAET
+539 
-547 EEFEEVKV
+547 
-555 IAEAEESE
+555 
-563 EAEVTTETEESEEV
+563 
-577 EEIAETEESEEV
+577 
-589 EEIAEAEESEEV
+589 
-601 EVIAEAEESEEVE
+601 EVIAETKAPVVE
-614 VTTETEESEEVE
+614 TFV
-626 VTAET
+626 AL
-631 EESEEVEVTAEAE
+631 
-644 ESEEVEVTA
+644 
-653 ETEEFEEV
+653 
-661 KVIAEAEESE
+661 
-671 EVEEIAEAEESEVEA
+671 EEIQQE
-686 FVELEET
+686 
-693 QPEMVLDEAIE
+693 DEAIE

-734 EENKLVVE
+734 EENRRVVE
-742 EALVAEE
+742 EAQVAEEQRVVEEAPVVEEQRVVEETPIAEE
-749 QPVVEEAPIAEGKP
+749 QPVV
-763 VVEEAPVAEE
+763 
-773 QLVVEEAL
+773 Q
-781 VAEEQPV
+781 
-788 VEEAPIAEGK
+788 
-798 SVVEEAPVAE
+798 
-808 EQLVVEE
+808 
-815 TTIAEEKPVVPKE
+815 KE

-856 AARTSVMQP
+856 AARANAMQP
-865 SMGERVENK
+865 SANVRVENK
-874 PVHQVEES
+874 PVQQEVAEPQVEER

-888 VESRVEE
+888 AE
-895 QPVKQVVV
+895 
-903 DPQVEEQP
+903 PQVEERPVQQVVAEPQVEENP
-911 MQQVVVEPQVEEQP
+911 MQQVVVEPQVEERP
-925 MQQVVV
+925 V
-931 EPQVKEQPMQQ
+931 
-942 VVVEPQVEVQPMQ
+942 
-955 QVVVEPQVKEQ
+955 
-966 PMQQV
+966 
-971 VVEPQVK
+971 
-978 EQPMQ
+978 Q
-983 QVVVEPQVEEQLGQ
+983 QVVVEPQVEERPVQ
-997 QMVVESQVEEK
+997 QVVVEPQVEERPVQQVVAEPQVEEQ

-1043 VLQTPPTY
+1043 VLHTPPTY

-1060 IPRQAA
+1060 IPQQSA
-1066 LDNKEWLEEQKEL
+1066 LDNTEWLEEQKEL

-1432 YLFQQED
+1432 YLFKQED

-1444 EQSESEDELFFDACQ
+1444 EQAESEDELFLDACQ

-1490 ESQGIISEAR
+1490 ESQGIISEGR

>member
-50 NAGKCRFPLI
+50 NAGKCRFPLV
-60 PDDGFDEDDV
+60 PDNGFDEEDESEV
-70 REQPRFEEQHVQS
+70 NRFEEQPVQ
-83 GVYEDQPTQR
+83 GVAYEEPTAQR

-106 KVVATYEEPEVQYE
+106 KVVSTYEEPEVQYE
-120 PDPEPVVKKV
+120 PVRESVVKKA
-130 SVPSQESSR
+130 SAPSQESNR

-166 EEEKEREDL
+166 EEVKEREDL
-175 EISVEGKSVVDAWL
+175 EISVEGKAVVDAWL
-189 EKKGYTLSAF
+189 EKKGYKLSDF
-199 SEGQTTTPSSS
+199 SEGQATSSAP
-210 GRAGNQQ
+210 GEVVEQKGQQ
-217 EEQNH
+217 

-242 ERQEPVVEEKEVVQE
+242 ERQVPLVEEKEVIKE
-257 INTPQ
+257 MSTPQ
-262 EVSADEFLH
+262 EVSADELLH
-271 KTIAERTEDAGKEK
+271 KTVAEQMESAKLEK
-285 DVVVSNENSLQEEL
+285 DVVVLNENNLQEEL
-299 VDSQVEHEDTILAEE
+299 VASKVEHEDTILSEE
-314 MKCNTEIEKQ
+314 IKRNTEIKQPTIEVEKQ
-324 TSEESV
+324 APEESV

-349 FAEIAETEEPEVE
+349 LEEVEVITETEELEEVEVIAETEEPEE
-362 VTAETEES
+362 VIAETEES
-370 EEVEVT
+370 EEVEVIAET
-376 AETEESEE
+376 EELEEVEVIAETEESEEVEVIAETEELEEVEVIAETEESEEVEVIAETEESEEVEVIAETEESEEVEVIAETEESEEVEVIAETEESEEVEVIAETEESEEVEVIAETEESEEVEVIAETEESEE

-390 AEESEEVEVTAE
+390 AEESEEVEV
-402 TEESEE
+402 
-408 VEVTAE
+408 
-414 TEESEEVEVTAE
+414 
-426 AEESEEVEV
+426 
-435 TAETEEFE
+435 
-443 EVKVIAEAEESE
+443 
-455 EAEVTTETEESEE
+455 
-468 VEEIAE
+468 IAE
-474 TEESEEVEEIAEAEE
+474 TEEL
-489 SEEVEVIAEAE
+489 EEVEVIAE
-500 ESEEVEVT
+500 
-508 TETEESEEVEVT
+508 TEEL
-520 AETEES
+520 
-526 EEVEVTAEAEESE
+526 
-539 EVEVTAET
+539 
-547 EEFEEVKV
+547 
-555 IAEAEESE
+555 
-563 EAEVTTETEESEEV
+563 
-577 EEIAETEESEEV
+577 
-589 EEIAEAEESEEV
+589 EEV
-601 EVIAEAEESEEVE
+601 EVIAETEELEEVE
-614 VTTETEESEEVE
+614 VIAETEELEEVE
-626 VTAET
+626 VIAET
-631 EESEEVEVTAEAE
+631 EELEEVEVIAETE
-644 ESEEVEVTA
+644 ELEEVEVIA
-653 ETEEFEEV
+653 ETKAPVVETFV
-661 KVIAEAEESE
+661 AL
-671 EVEEIAEAEESEVEA
+671 EEIQQEDEV
-686 FVELEET
+686 
-693 QPEMVLDEAIE
+693 IE
-704 QKSEFI
+704 QNSEFI

-716 EQTKK
+716 EQTKN

-734 EENKLVVE
+734 EENKRVEEEAPVVE
-742 EALVAEE
+742 EQSVEEEVPVVQE
-749 QPVVEEAPIAEGKP
+749 QPVVK
-763 VVEEAPVAEE
+763 
-773 QLVVEEAL
+773 
-781 VAEEQPV
+781 
-788 VEEAPIAEGK
+788 
-798 SVVEEAPVAE
+798 
-808 EQLVVEE
+808 
-815 TTIAEEKPVVPKE
+815 KE

-856 AARTSVMQP
+856 AARANAMQP
-865 SMGERVENK
+865 SANVRVENK
-874 PVHQVEES
+874 PV
-882 PVQQVV
+882 QQEVA
-888 VESRVEE
+888 
-895 QPVKQVVV
+895 
-903 DPQVEEQP
+903 
-911 MQQVVVEPQVEEQP
+911 EPQVEEQP

-931 EPQVKEQPMQQ
+931 ESQVEESPVQQVVAEPQVEESPVQQAVAEPQVEEQPMQQ
-942 VVVEPQVEVQPMQ
+942 VVAEPQVE
-955 QVVVEPQVKEQ
+955 EQ

-971 VVEPQVK
+971 VAEPQVE

-983 QVVVEPQVEEQLGQ
+983 QVVAEPQVEEQ
-997 QMVVESQVEEK
+997 

-1020 PISSTEVQE
+1020 SISSTEPKE

-1043 VLQTPPTY
+1043 VLHTPPTY

-1060 IPRQAA
+1060 IPQQSA
-1066 LDNKEWLEEQKEL
+1066 LDNTEWLDEQKEL

-1263 ALKWAVEEMER
+1263 ALKWAVDEMER

-1288 RYNTIVSERE
+1288 RYNTIVSERD

-1424 VKKQMKPN
+1424 VRKQMKPN
-1432 YLFQQED
+1432 YLFKQED

-1444 EQSESEDELFFDACQ
+1444 EQAESEDELFFDACQ

>member
-50 NAGKCRFPLI
+50 NAGKCRFPLV
-60 PDDGFDEDDV
+60 PDNGFDEEDESEV
-70 REQPRFEEQHVQS
+70 NRFEEQPVQ
-83 GVYEDQPTQR
+83 GVTYEEPTAQR

-99 SRRPYVE
+99 SRRSYVE
-106 KVVATYEEPEVQYE
+106 KVVSTYEESEVQYE
-120 PDPEPVVKKV
+120 PVRESVVKKA
-130 SVPSQESSR
+130 SAPSQESNR

-155 RPSVEKKVEKQ
+155 RPSVEKKEEKQ
-166 EEEKEREDL
+166 EEVKEREDL

-189 EKKGYTLSAF
+189 EKKGYKLSDF
-199 SEGQTTTPSSS
+199 SEGQAPTSSS
-210 GRAGNQQ
+210 HRAANQQ
-217 EEQNH
+217 GEQQYEEN
-222 SKKEEKSVVDQWL
+222 KKEEKSVVDQWL

-242 ERQEPVVEEKEVVQE
+242 ERQVPLVEEKEVIQE
-257 INTPQ
+257 MSTPQ
-262 EVSADEFLH
+262 EVSADELLH
-271 KTIAERTEDAGKEK
+271 KTVAEQMESAKLEK
-285 DVVVSNENSLQEEL
+285 DVVVLNENNLQEEL
-299 VDSQVEHEDTILAEE
+299 VASKVEHEDTILSEE
-314 MKCNTEIEKQ
+314 IKRNTEIKQPTIEVEKQ
-324 TSEESV
+324 APEESV

-349 FAEIAETEEPEVE
+349 VEVIAEAKELEEVE
-362 VTAETEES
+362 VITEAKELEEVEVIAEAKELEEVEVIAEAKELEEVEVIAEAKELEEVEVIAETEES
-370 EEVEVT
+370 EEVEVIAEAKELEEVEVIAEAEELEEVEVIAEAEESEEAEVIAET
-376 AETEESEE
+376 EESEEVEVIAEAEEVEVIAETEEVEVIAETEESEEVEVIAEAKESEEVEVIAEAKELEEVEVIAEAEESEEVKVIAEAEESEEAEVIAETEESEE

-390 AEESEEVEVTAE
+390 AEESEEA
-402 TEESEE
+402 
-408 VEVTAE
+408 
-414 TEESEEVEVTAE
+414 
-426 AEESEEVEV
+426 
-435 TAETEEFE
+435 
-443 EVKVIAEAEESE
+443 
-455 EAEVTTETEESEE
+455 
-468 VEEIAE
+468 
-474 TEESEEVEEIAEAEE
+474 
-489 SEEVEVIAEAE
+489 EVIAEAE
-500 ESEEVEVT
+500 ELEEV
-508 TETEESEEVEVT
+508 
-520 AETEES
+520 
-526 EEVEVTAEAEESE
+526 
-539 EVEVTAET
+539 
-547 EEFEEVKV
+547 
-555 IAEAEESE
+555 
-563 EAEVTTETEESEEV
+563 
-577 EEIAETEESEEV
+577 
-589 EEIAEAEESEEV
+589 
-601 EVIAEAEESEEVE
+601 
-614 VTTETEESEEVE
+614 
-626 VTAET
+626 
-631 EESEEVEVTAEAE
+631 
-644 ESEEVEVTA
+644 
-653 ETEEFEEV
+653 
-661 KVIAEAEESE
+661 
-671 EVEEIAEAEESEVEA
+671 
-686 FVELEET
+686 
-693 QPEMVLDEAIE
+693 EAIE

-734 EENKLVVE
+734 EENRRVVE
-742 EALVAEE
+742 EAQVAEEQRVVEEAPVVEEQRVVEETPVVEEQRVIEETPIAEE
-749 QPVVEEAPIAEGKP
+749 QPVV
-763 VVEEAPVAEE
+763 
-773 QLVVEEAL
+773 Q
-781 VAEEQPV
+781 
-788 VEEAPIAEGK
+788 
-798 SVVEEAPVAE
+798 
-808 EQLVVEE
+808 
-815 TTIAEEKPVVPKE
+815 KE

-856 AARTSVMQP
+856 AARANAMQP
-865 SMGERVENK
+865 YANVRVENK
-874 PVHQVEES
+874 PVQQEVAEPQVEER

-888 VESRVEE
+888 AE
-895 QPVKQVVV
+895 
-903 DPQVEEQP
+903 PQVEENP
-911 MQQVVVEPQVEEQP
+911 MQQVVVEPQVEERP
-925 MQQVVV
+925 V
-931 EPQVKEQPMQQ
+931 
-942 VVVEPQVEVQPMQ
+942 
-955 QVVVEPQVKEQ
+955 
-966 PMQQV
+966 
-971 VVEPQVK
+971 
-978 EQPMQ
+978 Q
-983 QVVVEPQVEEQLGQ
+983 QVVVEPQVEERPVQ
-997 QMVVESQVEEK
+997 QVVEPQVEEQ

-1043 VLQTPPTY
+1043 VLHTPLTY

-1060 IPRQAA
+1060 IPQQSA
-1066 LDNKEWLEEQKEL
+1066 LDNTEWLEEQKEL

-1432 YLFQQED
+1432 YLFKQED

-1444 EQSESEDELFFDACQ
+1444 EQAESEDELFLDACQ

-1490 ESQGIISEAR
+1490 ESQGIISEGR

>member
-11 KEEEQTAMNKEVPKQ
+11 KEEEQTALNKEVQKQ

-50 NAGKCRFPLI
+50 NAGKCRFPLV
-60 PDDGFDEDDV
+60 PDNGFDEEDE
-70 REQPRFEEQHVQS
+70 REVDHFEEQPVQ
-83 GVYEDQPTQR
+83 GVTYEEPTAQR
-93 GIKVER
+93 GIQVER

-106 KVVATYEEPEVQYE
+106 KVVSTYEEPEVQYE
-120 PDPEPVVKKV
+120 PVREAVVKKA
-130 SVPSQESSR
+130 SAPSQESNR

-166 EEEKEREDL
+166 EEVKEREDL
-175 EISVEGKSVVDAWL
+175 EISVEGKAVVDAWL
-189 EKKGYTLSAF
+189 EKKGYTLSDF
-199 SEGQTTTPSSS
+199 SEGQATSSS
-210 GRAGNQQ
+210 PSHESVGQQ
-217 EEQNH
+217 D
-222 SKKEEKSVVDQWL
+222 KKQEKSVVDQWL

-242 ERQEPVVEEKEVVQE
+242 ERQEPLVEEKEVIQGMS
-257 INTPQ
+257 TPQ
-262 EVSADEFLH
+262 EVSADELLH
-271 KTIAERTEDAGKEK
+271 KTVAEQMESAKLEK
-285 DVVVSNENSLQEEL
+285 DVVVLNENNLQEEL
-299 VDSQVEHEDTILAEE
+299 VASKVEHEDTILSEE
-314 MKCNTEIEKQ
+314 IKRNTEIKQPTIEVEKQ
-324 TSEESV
+324 APEESV

-338 EETIIVEIPEE
+338 AETIIVEIPEE
-349 FAEIAETEEPEVE
+349 L
-362 VTAETEES
+362 
-370 EEVEVT
+370 EEVEVIT
-376 AETEESEE
+376 ETEELEE

-390 AEESEEVEVTAE
+390 SEEVEV
-402 TEESEE
+402 
-408 VEVTAE
+408 
-414 TEESEEVEVTAE
+414 
-426 AEESEEVEV
+426 
-435 TAETEEFE
+435 
-443 EVKVIAEAEESE
+443 
-455 EAEVTTETEESEE
+455 
-468 VEEIAE
+468 
-474 TEESEEVEEIAEAEE
+474 IAEAEE

-500 ESEEVEVT
+500 ESEEVEV
-508 TETEESEEVEVT
+508 
-520 AETEES
+520 
-526 EEVEVTAEAEESE
+526 
-539 EVEVTAET
+539 
-547 EEFEEVKV
+547 
-555 IAEAEESE
+555 
-563 EAEVTTETEESEEV
+563 
-577 EEIAETEESEEV
+577 IAETEEP
-589 EEIAEAEESEEV
+589 EEV

-614 VTTETEESEEVE
+614 VIAETEELEEVE
-626 VTAET
+626 VIAETEEPEEVEVIAETEELEEVEVIAEAEELEEVEVIAETEELEEVEVIAEAEELEEVEVIAETEEPEEVEVIAET
-631 EESEEVEVTAEAE
+631 EESEEVEV
-644 ESEEVEVTA
+644 
-653 ETEEFEEV
+653 
-661 KVIAEAEESE
+661 IAEIKAPVVETF
-671 EVEEIAEAEESEVEA
+671 VALEEIQQE
-686 FVELEET
+686 
-693 QPEMVLDEAIE
+693 DEAIE

-716 EQTKK
+716 EQTKN

-729 LIAET
+729 LLAET
-734 EENKLVVE
+734 EENKR
-742 EALVAEE
+742 
-749 QPVVEEAPIAEGKP
+749 

-773 QLVVEEAL
+773 QRVVEETP
-781 VAEEQPV
+781 VAEEQR
-788 VEEAPIAEGK
+788 
-798 SVVEEAPVAE
+798 VVEEAPVAE
-808 EQLVVEE
+808 EQRVVEE
-815 TTIAEEKPVVPKE
+815 APVAEEQPVVKKE
-828 EPKREK
+828 EPEREK

-856 AARTSVMQP
+856 AARANAMQHSVNV
-865 SMGERVENK
+865 RVENR
-874 PVHQVEES
+874 

-888 VESRVEE
+888 AE
-895 QPVKQVVV
+895 
-903 DPQVEEQP
+903 PQVEEQP
-911 MQQVVVEPQVEEQP
+911 VQQVVAEPQVEEQP
-925 MQQVVV
+925 MQQVVAESQV
-931 EPQVKEQPMQQ
+931 EEQPMQQ
-942 VVVEPQVEVQPMQ
+942 VVAEPQMEERPVQ
-955 QVVVEPQVKEQ
+955 QVVE
-966 PMQQV
+966 
-971 VVEPQVK
+971 
-978 EQPMQ
+978 
-983 QVVVEPQVEEQLGQ
+983 
-997 QMVVESQVEEK
+997 
-1008 PMQQVVVEQVQK
+1008 EQVQK

-1043 VLQTPPTY
+1043 VLHTPPTY

-1060 IPRQAA
+1060 IPQQSA
-1066 LDNKEWLEEQKEL
+1066 LDNTEWLDEQKEL

-1424 VKKQMKPN
+1424 VRKQMKPN
-1432 YLFQQED
+1432 YLFKQED

-1444 EQSESEDELFFDACQ
+1444 EQAESEDELFFEACQ

-1490 ESQGIISEAR
+1490 QSQGIISEAR

>member
-26 IESQPKIPRVNHY
+26 TESQPKIPRVNHY

-60 PDDGFDEDDV
+60 PDDGFEEDDV
-70 REQPRFEEQHVQS
+70 KELPHFEEQPVQR
-83 GVYEDQPTQR
+83 GVYENQPTQR

-106 KVVATYEEPEVQYE
+106 KVVSTYEEPEVQYE
-120 PDPEPVVKKV
+120 PQREPVVKKA
-130 SVPSQESSR
+130 SVPSQENNR

-166 EEEKEREDL
+166 EEEQEREDL

-189 EKKGYTLSAF
+189 EKKGYTLSDF
-199 SEGQTTTPSSS
+199 SEGQATNSSPSHE
-210 GRAGNQQ
+210 GVIQQ
-217 EEQNH
+217 D
-222 SKKEEKSVVDQWL
+222 KKKEKSVVDQWL

-242 ERQEPVVEEKEVVQE
+242 ERQEPLVEEEEVVQE

-262 EVSADEFLH
+262 EVSVDELLR
-271 KTIAERTEDAGKEK
+271 KTVTERMGDAKQEK
-285 DVVVSNENSLQEEL
+285 DVVVLNESILQEEL
-299 VDSQVEHEDTILAEE
+299 VDSKVEHEGTILSEE
-314 MKCNTEIEKQ
+314 IKRNTEIEEATIEVEKKIP
-324 TSEESV
+324 EEAV

-349 FAEIAETEEPEVE
+349 FEEVTEAEEPE
-362 VTAETEES
+362 ETEVITEA
-370 EEVEVT
+370 EEP
-376 AETEESEE
+376 EE

-390 AEESEEVEVTAE
+390 AEEP
-402 TEESEE
+402 
-408 VEVTAE
+408 
-414 TEESEEVEVTAE
+414 
-426 AEESEEVEV
+426 
-435 TAETEEFE
+435 
-443 EVKVIAEAEESE
+443 
-455 EAEVTTETEESEE
+455 
-468 VEEIAE
+468 
-474 TEESEEVEEIAEAEE
+474 
-489 SEEVEVIAEAE
+489 EEVEVIAEAE
-500 ESEEVEVT
+500 EP
-508 TETEESEEVEVT
+508 
-520 AETEES
+520 
-526 EEVEVTAEAEESE
+526 
-539 EVEVTAET
+539 
-547 EEFEEVKV
+547 
-555 IAEAEESE
+555 
-563 EAEVTTETEESEEV
+563 
-577 EEIAETEESEEV
+577 
-589 EEIAEAEESEEV
+589 EEV
-601 EVIAEAEESEEVE
+601 EVIAEAEEPE
-614 VTTETEESEEVE
+614 
-626 VTAET
+626 
-631 EESEEVEVTAEAE
+631 EAE
-644 ESEEVEVTA
+644 PVA
-653 ETEEFEEV
+653 
-661 KVIAEAEESE
+661 
-671 EVEEIAEAEESEVEA
+671 
-686 FVELEET
+686 LEET
-693 QPEMVLDEAIE
+693 QQEMLLNEAIE
-704 QKSEFI
+704 QKNEFI
-710 HVAEAD
+710 HGADAD

-729 LIAET
+729 LIAE
-734 EENKLVVE
+734 
-742 EALVAEE
+742 E
-749 QPVVEEAPIAEGKP
+749 QPVV
-763 VVEEAPVAEE
+763 
-773 QLVVEEAL
+773 Q
-781 VAEEQPV
+781 
-788 VEEAPIAEGK
+788 
-798 SVVEEAPVAE
+798 
-808 EQLVVEE
+808 
-815 TTIAEEKPVVPKE
+815 KE

-841 VVMLKQDRTR
+841 VVMLKQDRAR
-851 LMERH
+851 LVERH
-856 AARTSVMQP
+856 AARMNAMQP
-865 SMGERVENK
+865 SMSERVENK
-874 PVHQVEES
+874 PVHQVEE
-882 PVQQVV
+882 QQ
-888 VESRVEE
+888 
-895 QPVKQVVV
+895 
-903 DPQVEEQP
+903 
-911 MQQVVVEPQVEEQP
+911 MQQEII
-925 MQQVVV
+925 
-931 EPQVKEQPMQQ
+931 
-942 VVVEPQVEVQPMQ
+942 
-955 QVVVEPQVKEQ
+955 
-966 PMQQV
+966 
-971 VVEPQVK
+971 
-978 EQPMQ
+978 
-983 QVVVEPQVEEQLGQ
+983 
-997 QMVVESQVEEK
+997 ESQVEEK
-1008 PMQQVVVEQVQK
+1008 PMQQVVVEPQVEERRVQQVVVEPQVEERRVQQVVVEPQVEERRVQQVVVESRVEEQLMQQVVVEPQVGEKPVQQVVVEQVQK
-1020 PISSTEVQE
+1020 PNSSTEVQE

-1051 TVPPLALLS
+1051 AIPPLTLLS
-1060 IPRQAA
+1060 IPQQAA
-1066 LDNKEWLEEQKEL
+1066 LDNTEWLDEQKEL

-1288 RYNTIVSERE
+1288 RYNTIVSGRE

-1424 VKKQMKPN
+1424 VRKQMKPN
-1432 YLFQQED
+1432 YLFKQED

-1444 EQSESEDELFFDACQ
+1444 EQAESEDELFFDACQ

-1490 ESQGIISEAR
+1490 ESQGIISEGR

>member
-50 NAGKCRFPLI
+50 NAGKCRFPLV
-60 PDDGFDEDDV
+60 PDNGFDEEDV
-70 REQPRFEEQHVQS
+70 IETGHFEEPPVQA
-83 GVYEDQPTQR
+83 VTYEEPPIQR

-99 SRRPYVE
+99 SRRQYVE
-106 KVVATYEEPEVQYE
+106 KVVSTYEEPEMQYE
-120 PDPEPVVKKV
+120 PEREPVVKKA
-130 SVPSQESSR
+130 SAPAQESNR

-155 RPSVEKKVEKQ
+155 RPSVEKKEEKQ
-166 EEEKEREDL
+166 EEVKEREDL

-189 EKKGYTLSAF
+189 EKKGYALSDF
-199 SEGQTTTPSSS
+199 SEGQATNSSNHE
-210 GRAGNQQ
+210 GVDQRDQQ
-217 EEQNH
+217 N
-222 SKKEEKSVVDQWL
+222 KKEEKSVVDQWL

-242 ERQEPVVEEKEVVQE
+242 ERQEPIVEEKEVVQE
-257 INTPQ
+257 INAPQ
-262 EVSADEFLH
+262 EVPAAELLH
-271 KTIAERTEDAGKEK
+271 ETIAERMEDTKQES
-285 DVVVSNENSLQEEL
+285 DVVAKNILQAES
-299 VDSQVEHEDTILAEE
+299 VDSKVEHEDTILAEE
-314 MKCNTEIEKQ
+314 IKRNTEIEQPTIEVEKQ
-324 TSEESV
+324 APEESV

-349 FAEIAETEEPEVE
+349 
-362 VTAETEES
+362 
-370 EEVEVT
+370 
-376 AETEESEE
+376 
-384 VEVIAE
+384 
-390 AEESEEVEVTAE
+390 
-402 TEESEE
+402 
-408 VEVTAE
+408 
-414 TEESEEVEVTAE
+414 
-426 AEESEEVEV
+426 
-435 TAETEEFE
+435 
-443 EVKVIAEAEESE
+443 
-455 EAEVTTETEESEE
+455 AEV
-468 VEEIAE
+468 
-474 TEESEEVEEIAEAEE
+474 IAEAEE
-489 SEEVEVIAEAE
+489 SEEVEVIAE
-500 ESEEVEVT
+500 
-508 TETEESEEVEVT
+508 TE
-520 AETEES
+520 AP
-526 EEVEVTAEAEESE
+526 
-539 EVEVTAET
+539 
-547 EEFEEVKV
+547 
-555 IAEAEESE
+555 E
-563 EAEVTTETEESEEV
+563 EAEPV
-577 EEIAETEESEEV
+577 A
-589 EEIAEAEESEEV
+589 
-601 EVIAEAEESEEVE
+601 
-614 VTTETEESEEVE
+614 
-626 VTAET
+626 
-631 EESEEVEVTAEAE
+631 
-644 ESEEVEVTA
+644 
-653 ETEEFEEV
+653 
-661 KVIAEAEESE
+661 
-671 EVEEIAEAEESEVEA
+671 
-686 FVELEET
+686 LEET
-693 QPEMVLDEAIE
+693 QQEMVLNEAVE
-704 QKSEFI
+704 QKNEFI

-721 DVQSFANV
+721 DVQSFADV
-729 LIAET
+729 LIAE
-734 EENKLVVE
+734 EQSVVE
-742 EALVAEE
+742 ETPVVEEQPVVEETLVAEE
-749 QPVVEEAPIAEGKP
+749 QPVVEET
-763 VVEEAPVAEE
+763 PVAEE
-773 QLVVEEAL
+773 QSVVEET
-781 VAEEQPV
+781 PV
-788 VEEAPIAEGK
+788 VEEQ
-798 SVVEEAPVAE
+798 SVV
-808 EQLVVEE
+808 Q
-815 TTIAEEKPVVPKE
+815 KE

-856 AARTSVMQP
+856 AARTNAMQS
-865 SMGERVENK
+865 SMSERVENK
-874 PVHQVEES
+874 PVQQVEET
-882 PVQQVV
+882 PV
-888 VESRVEE
+888 
-895 QPVKQVVV
+895 
-903 DPQVEEQP
+903 
-911 MQQVVVEPQVEEQP
+911 QQVVVEPQVEEQP
-925 MQQVVV
+925 IQQV
-931 EPQVKEQPMQQ
+931 M
-942 VVVEPQVEVQPMQ
+942 VEPQVEERPIQ
-955 QVVVEPQVKEQ
+955 QV
-966 PMQQV
+966 M
-971 VVEPQVK
+971 
-978 EQPMQ
+978 
-983 QVVVEPQVEEQLGQ
+983 VEPQVEEQ
-997 QMVVESQVEEK
+997 
-1008 PMQQVVVEQVQK
+1008 PMQQVMVEPQVEEQPMQQVTVEPQVEEAQPVQQVVAEQVQK
-1020 PISSTEVQE
+1020 PISSTEVEE

-1034 NQRENDMRN
+1034 NQRENDIRN

-1051 TVPPLALLS
+1051 TIPPLTLLS
-1060 IPRQAA
+1060 IPQQAA
-1066 LDNKEWLEEQKEL
+1066 LDNTEWLEEQKEL

-1288 RYNTIVSERE
+1288 RYNTIVSGRE

-1432 YLFQQED
+1432 YLFKQED

-1444 EQSESEDELFFDACQ
+1444 EQAESEDELFLDACQ

-1490 ESQGIISEAR
+1490 ESQGIISEGR

>member
-26 IESQPKIPRVNHY
+26 VESQPKIPRVNHY

-50 NAGKCRFPLI
+50 NAGKCRFPLV
-60 PDDGFDEDDV
+60 PDNGFDEEDV
-70 REQPRFEEQHVQS
+70 IETGHFEEQPVQA
-83 GVYEDQPTQR
+83 VTYENEPIQR

-99 SRRPYVE
+99 SRRQYVE
-106 KVVATYEEPEVQYE
+106 KVISTYEEPEMQYE
-120 PDPEPVVKKV
+120 PEREPVVKKA
-130 SVPSQESSR
+130 SAPAQESNR

-155 RPSVEKKVEKQ
+155 RPSVEKKEEKQ
-166 EEEKEREDL
+166 EEVKEREDL

-189 EKKGYTLSAF
+189 EKKGYTLSDF
-199 SEGQTTTPSSS
+199 SEGQAPTSSS
-210 GRAGNQQ
+210 HRAANEQGEQQ
-217 EEQNH
+217 YED

-242 ERQEPVVEEKEVVQE
+242 ERQEPIVEEKEVVQE
-257 INTPQ
+257 MSAPQ
-262 EVSADEFLH
+262 EVPAAELLH
-271 KTIAERTEDAGKEK
+271 ETIAEPMEGAKQES
-285 DVVVSNENSLQEEL
+285 DVVDKNILQEEL
-299 VDSQVEHEDTILAEE
+299 VDSKVEHEDTILSEE
-314 MKCNTEIEKQ
+314 IKRSTEIEQPTIEVEKQ
-324 TSEESV
+324 APEESV

-338 EETIIVEIPEE
+338 EETIVVEIPEE
-349 FAEIAETEEPEVE
+349 VEVIAEAEEP
-362 VTAETEES
+362 
-370 EEVEVT
+370 EEVEVI
-376 AETEESEE
+376 AEAEEPEEVEVIAEAEEPEEVEVIAEAEEPEE

-390 AEESEEVEVTAE
+390 AEESEEVEE
-402 TEESEE
+402 LEE
-408 VEVTAE
+408 VEPVA
-414 TEESEEVEVTAE
+414 
-426 AEESEEVEV
+426 
-435 TAETEEFE
+435 
-443 EVKVIAEAEESE
+443 
-455 EAEVTTETEESEE
+455 
-468 VEEIAE
+468 
-474 TEESEEVEEIAEAEE
+474 
-489 SEEVEVIAEAE
+489 
-500 ESEEVEVT
+500 
-508 TETEESEEVEVT
+508 
-520 AETEES
+520 
-526 EEVEVTAEAEESE
+526 
-539 EVEVTAET
+539 
-547 EEFEEVKV
+547 
-555 IAEAEESE
+555 
-563 EAEVTTETEESEEV
+563 
-577 EEIAETEESEEV
+577 
-589 EEIAEAEESEEV
+589 
-601 EVIAEAEESEEVE
+601 
-614 VTTETEESEEVE
+614 
-626 VTAET
+626 
-631 EESEEVEVTAEAE
+631 
-644 ESEEVEVTA
+644 
-653 ETEEFEEV
+653 
-661 KVIAEAEESE
+661 
-671 EVEEIAEAEESEVEA
+671 
-686 FVELEET
+686 LEEM
-693 QPEMVLDEAIE
+693 QQEMVLNEAIE
-704 QKSEFI
+704 QKNEFI

-721 DVQSFANV
+721 DVQSFADV
-729 LIAET
+729 LIAE
-734 EENKLVVE
+734 EQRVVE
-742 EALVAEE
+742 EAPVVEEQPVAEETSVAEE
-749 QPVVEEAPIAEGKP
+749 QPVAEETSVAEEQPVAEETSVVEEQPVAEETSIVEEQPVAEETSIVEEQPVAEETLIVEEQPVAEEAPIAEEQP
-763 VVEEAPVAEE
+763 VAEEAPV
-773 QLVVEEAL
+773 V
-781 VAEEQPV
+781 EEQPV
-788 VEEAPIAEGK
+788 V
-798 SVVEEAPVAE
+798 
-808 EQLVVEE
+808 Q
-815 TTIAEEKPVVPKE
+815 KE

-841 VVMLKQDRTR
+841 VVMLKQDRAR

-856 AARTSVMQP
+856 ASRTNAMQS
-865 SMGERVENK
+865 SMSERVENK
-874 PVHQVEES
+874 PVHQVEE
-882 PVQQVV
+882 Q
-888 VESRVEE
+888 
-895 QPVKQVVV
+895 
-903 DPQVEEQP
+903 PQVEEKP
-911 MQQVVVEPQVEEQP
+911 MQQVVVEPQVEE
-925 MQQVVV
+925 
-931 EPQVKEQPMQQ
+931 KLMQQ
-942 VVVEPQVEVQPMQ
+942 VVVEPQVEEKLMQ
-955 QVVVEPQVKEQ
+955 QVVVEPQVEEKL
-966 PMQQV
+966 MQQV
-971 VVEPQVK
+971 VVEPQVEK
-978 EQPMQ
+978 KPMQ
-983 QVVVEPQVEEQLGQ
+983 QVVVEPQVEEAQP
-997 QMVVESQVEEK
+997 V
-1008 PMQQVVVEQVQK
+1008 QQVVAEQVQK
-1020 PISSTEVQE
+1020 PISSTEVEE

-1034 NQRENDMRN
+1034 NQRENDVRN

-1051 TVPPLALLS
+1051 TIPSLTLLS
-1060 IPRQAA
+1060 IPQQAA
-1066 LDNKEWLEEQKEL
+1066 LDNTEWLEEQKEL

-1288 RYNTIVSERE
+1288 RYNTIVSGRE

-1432 YLFQQED
+1432 YLFKQED

-1444 EQSESEDELFFDACQ
+1444 EQAESEDELFLDACQ

-1490 ESQGIISEAR
+1490 ESQGIISEGR

>member
-11 KEEEQTAMNKEVPKQ
+11 KEEEQTAINKEVPKQ
-26 IESQPKIPRVNHY
+26 IESQSKIPRVNHY

-50 NAGKCRFPLI
+50 NAGKCRFPLV
-60 PDDGFDEDDV
+60 PDNGFDEEDV
-70 REQPRFEEQHVQS
+70 IATGHFEEQPVQ
-83 GVYEDQPTQR
+83 VVTYENQPTQR

-99 SRRPYVE
+99 SRRQYVE
-106 KVVATYEEPEVQYE
+106 QVVSTYEEPEVQYE
-120 PDPEPVVKKV
+120 PEREPVVKKA
-130 SVPSQESSR
+130 SAPSQESNR

-189 EKKGYTLSAF
+189 EKKGYTLSDF
-199 SEGQTTTPSSS
+199 SEGQATTSSS
-210 GRAGNQQ
+210 HEGVDQRDQQ
-217 EEQNH
+217 
-222 SKKEEKSVVDQWL
+222 SKEEEKSVVDQWL

-242 ERQEPVVEEKEVVQE
+242 ERQEPIVEKEVVQE
-257 INTPQ
+257 ISAQQAVPAG
-262 EVSADEFLH
+262 EVPH
-271 KTIAERTEDAGKEK
+271 QTIAERMEDAKQES
-285 DVVVSNENSLQEEL
+285 DVVAKNILQTEL
-299 VDSQVEHEDTILAEE
+299 VDSKVEHEDTILSEE
-314 MKCNTEIEKQ
+314 TKRNTEIEQPTIEVEKQ
-324 TSEESV
+324 APEESV

-338 EETIIVEIPEE
+338 EETIVVEIQEE
-349 FAEIAETEEPEVE
+349 VEIIAETEEPE
-362 VTAETEES
+362 
-370 EEVEVT
+370 EVEVIT
-376 AETEESEE
+376 ETEAPEEAEVIAETEESEE

-390 AEESEEVEVTAE
+390 AEELEKVEV
-402 TEESEE
+402 
-408 VEVTAE
+408 
-414 TEESEEVEVTAE
+414 
-426 AEESEEVEV
+426 
-435 TAETEEFE
+435 
-443 EVKVIAEAEESE
+443 
-455 EAEVTTETEESEE
+455 
-468 VEEIAE
+468 IAE
-474 TEESEEVEEIAEAEE
+474 TEEL
-489 SEEVEVIAEAE
+489 
-500 ESEEVEVT
+500 
-508 TETEESEEVEVT
+508 
-520 AETEES
+520 
-526 EEVEVTAEAEESE
+526 
-539 EVEVTAET
+539 
-547 EEFEEVKV
+547 
-555 IAEAEESE
+555 E
-563 EAEVTTETEESEEV
+563 EAEPV
-577 EEIAETEESEEV
+577 A
-589 EEIAEAEESEEV
+589 
-601 EVIAEAEESEEVE
+601 
-614 VTTETEESEEVE
+614 
-626 VTAET
+626 
-631 EESEEVEVTAEAE
+631 
-644 ESEEVEVTA
+644 
-653 ETEEFEEV
+653 
-661 KVIAEAEESE
+661 
-671 EVEEIAEAEESEVEA
+671 
-686 FVELEET
+686 LEET
-693 QPEMVLDEAIE
+693 QQEMVLNEAIE
-704 QKSEFI
+704 QTNEFI
-710 HVAEAD
+710 HVAEAE
-716 EQTKK
+716 EQAKK
-721 DVQSFANV
+721 DVQSFADV
-729 LIAET
+729 LIAE
-734 EENKLVVE
+734 EQRVVE
-742 EALVAEE
+742 EAPIAEE
-749 QPVVEEAPIAEGKP
+749 QPVVEEAPIAE
-763 VVEEAPVAEE
+763 
-773 QLVVEEAL
+773 
-781 VAEEQPV
+781 EQPIV
-788 VEEAPIAEGK
+788 
-798 SVVEEAPVAE
+798 
-808 EQLVVEE
+808 Q
-815 TTIAEEKPVVPKE
+815 KE

-856 AARTSVMQP
+856 AARVNAMQS
-865 SMGERVENK
+865 SMSERVENK
-874 PVHQVEES
+874 PVQQVEET
-882 PVQQVV
+882 PV
-888 VESRVEE
+888 
-895 QPVKQVVV
+895 
-903 DPQVEEQP
+903 PQVEEKP
-911 MQQVVVEPQVEEQP
+911 MQQVVVEPQVEERS
-925 MQQVVV
+925 MQQVVA
-931 EPQVKEQPMQQ
+931 
-942 VVVEPQVEVQPMQ
+942 
-955 QVVVEPQVKEQ
+955 
-966 PMQQV
+966 
-971 VVEPQVK
+971 
-978 EQPMQ
+978 
-983 QVVVEPQVEEQLGQ
+983 
-997 QMVVESQVEEK
+997 
-1008 PMQQVVVEQVQK
+1008 EQVQK

-1051 TVPPLALLS
+1051 AIPPLTLLS
-1060 IPRQAA
+1060 IPQQAA
-1066 LDNKEWLEEQKEL
+1066 LDNTEWLDEQKEL

-1288 RYNTIVSERE
+1288 RYNTIVSGRE

-1424 VKKQMKPN
+1424 VRKQMKPN
-1432 YLFQQED
+1432 YLFKQED

-1444 EQSESEDELFFDACQ
+1444 EQAESEDELFFDACQ

-1490 ESQGIISEAR
+1490 ESQGIISEGR

>member
-50 NAGKCRFPLI
+50 NAGKCRFPLV
-60 PDDGFDEDDV
+60 PDNGFDEEDESEV
-70 REQPRFEEQHVQS
+70 NRFEEQPVQ
-83 GVYEDQPTQR
+83 GVAYEEPTAQR

-106 KVVATYEEPEVQYE
+106 KVVSTYEEPEVQYE
-120 PDPEPVVKKV
+120 PVRESVVKKA
-130 SVPSQESSR
+130 SAPSQESNR

-166 EEEKEREDL
+166 EEVKEREDL

-189 EKKGYTLSAF
+189 EKKGYKLSDF
-199 SEGQTTTPSSS
+199 SEGQAPTSSS
-210 GRAGNQQ
+210 HRAANQQ
-217 EEQNH
+217 GEQQYEEN
-222 SKKEEKSVVDQWL
+222 KKEEKSVVDQWL

-242 ERQEPVVEEKEVVQE
+242 ERQVPLVEEKEVIKE
-257 INTPQ
+257 MSTPQ
-262 EVSADEFLH
+262 EVSADELLH
-271 KTIAERTEDAGKEK
+271 KTVAEQMESAKLEK
-285 DVVVSNENSLQEEL
+285 DVVVLNENNLQEEL
-299 VDSQVEHEDTILAEE
+299 VASKVEHEDTILSEE
-314 MKCNTEIEKQ
+314 IKRNTEIKQPTIEVEKQ
-324 TSEESV
+324 APEESV

-349 FAEIAETEEPEVE
+349 VSKVEVIAETEELEEVVMETEAPEEVE
-362 VTAETEES
+362 VIAETEEVEVIAETEELEEVVMETEAP
-370 EEVEVT
+370 EEVEVIAEAKELEEVEVI

-390 AEESEEVEVTAE
+390 AEESEEAEVIAKAE
-402 TEESEE
+402 ELEE
-408 VEVTAE
+408 VEV
-414 TEESEEVEVTAE
+414 
-426 AEESEEVEV
+426 
-435 TAETEEFE
+435 
-443 EVKVIAEAEESE
+443 
-455 EAEVTTETEESEE
+455 
-468 VEEIAE
+468 
-474 TEESEEVEEIAEAEE
+474 IAEAEE

-500 ESEEVEVT
+500 ESEEVEV
-508 TETEESEEVEVT
+508 
-520 AETEES
+520 
-526 EEVEVTAEAEESE
+526 
-539 EVEVTAET
+539 
-547 EEFEEVKV
+547 
-555 IAEAEESE
+555 IAEAEEL
-563 EAEVTTETEESEEV
+563 
-577 EEIAETEESEEV
+577 
-589 EEIAEAEESEEV
+589 EEV

-614 VTTETEESEEVE
+614 VIAEAKELEEVE
-626 VTAET
+626 VIAET
-631 EESEEVEVTAEAE
+631 EESEEVEVIAEAKESEEVEVIAETE
-644 ESEEVEVTA
+644 ESEEVEVIA
-653 ETEEFEEV
+653 EAKELEEV
-661 KVIAEAEESE
+661 EVIAEAEET
-671 EVEEIAEAEESEVEA
+671 EVIAETKAPVVETFVALEEIQQE
-686 FVELEET
+686 
-693 QPEMVLDEAIE
+693 DEAIE

-734 EENKLVVE
+734 EENRRVVE
-742 EALVAEE
+742 EAQVAEEQRVVEEAPVVEEQRVVEETPIAEE
-749 QPVVEEAPIAEGKP
+749 QPVV
-763 VVEEAPVAEE
+763 
-773 QLVVEEAL
+773 Q
-781 VAEEQPV
+781 
-788 VEEAPIAEGK
+788 
-798 SVVEEAPVAE
+798 
-808 EQLVVEE
+808 
-815 TTIAEEKPVVPKE
+815 KE

-856 AARTSVMQP
+856 AARANAMQP
-865 SMGERVENK
+865 SANVRVENK
-874 PVHQVEES
+874 PVQQEVAEPQVEER

-888 VESRVEE
+888 AE
-895 QPVKQVVV
+895 
-903 DPQVEEQP
+903 PQVEERPVQQVVAEPQVEENP
-911 MQQVVVEPQVEEQP
+911 MQQVVVEPQVEERP
-925 MQQVVV
+925 V
-931 EPQVKEQPMQQ
+931 
-942 VVVEPQVEVQPMQ
+942 
-955 QVVVEPQVKEQ
+955 
-966 PMQQV
+966 
-971 VVEPQVK
+971 
-978 EQPMQ
+978 Q
-983 QVVVEPQVEEQLGQ
+983 QVVVEPQVEERPVQ
-997 QMVVESQVEEK
+997 QVVAEPQVEEQ

-1043 VLQTPPTY
+1043 VLHTPPTY

-1060 IPRQAA
+1060 IPQQSA
-1066 LDNKEWLEEQKEL
+1066 LDNTEWLEEQKEL

-1432 YLFQQED
+1432 YLFKQED

-1444 EQSESEDELFFDACQ
+1444 EQAESEDELFLDACQ

-1490 ESQGIISEAR
+1490 ESQGIISEGR

>member
-1 MLDWMKKLFN
+1 
-11 KEEEQTAMNKEVPKQ
+11 
-26 IESQPKIPRVNHY
+26 
-39 TEAREAQMASR
+39 
-50 NAGKCRFPLI
+50 
-60 PDDGFDEDDV
+60 
-70 REQPRFEEQHVQS
+70 
-83 GVYEDQPTQR
+83 
-93 GIKVER
+93 
-99 SRRPYVE
+99 
-106 KVVATYEEPEVQYE
+106 
-120 PDPEPVVKKV
+120 
-130 SVPSQESSR
+130 
-139 RPFRPTE
+139 
-146 MISPIYGYN
+146 
-155 RPSVEKKVEKQ
+155 
-166 EEEKEREDL
+166 
-175 EISVEGKSVVDAWL
+175 
-189 EKKGYTLSAF
+189 
-199 SEGQTTTPSSS
+199 
-210 GRAGNQQ
+210 
-217 EEQNH
+217 
-222 SKKEEKSVVDQWL
+222 
-235 EKNGYEI
+235 
-242 ERQEPVVEEKEVVQE
+242 
-257 INTPQ
+257 
-262 EVSADEFLH
+262 
-271 KTIAERTEDAGKEK
+271 
-285 DVVVSNENSLQEEL
+285 
-299 VDSQVEHEDTILAEE
+299 
-314 MKCNTEIEKQ
+314 
-324 TSEESV
+324 
-330 IVKAEEKL
+330 
-338 EETIIVEIPEE
+338 
-349 FAEIAETEEPEVE
+349 VE
-362 VTAETEES
+362 V
-370 EEVEVT
+370 
-376 AETEESEE
+376 
-384 VEVIAE
+384 
-390 AEESEEVEVTAE
+390 
-402 TEESEE
+402 
-408 VEVTAE
+408 
-414 TEESEEVEVTAE
+414 
-426 AEESEEVEV
+426 
-435 TAETEEFE
+435 
-443 EVKVIAEAEESE
+443 
-455 EAEVTTETEESEE
+455 
-468 VEEIAE
+468 
-474 TEESEEVEEIAEAEE
+474 IAEAEE

-500 ESEEVEVT
+500 EL
-508 TETEESEEVEVT
+508 
-520 AETEES
+520 
-526 EEVEVTAEAEESE
+526 
-539 EVEVTAET
+539 
-547 EEFEEVKV
+547 
-555 IAEAEESE
+555 
-563 EAEVTTETEESEEV
+563 
-577 EEIAETEESEEV
+577 
-589 EEIAEAEESEEV
+589 EEV
-601 EVIAEAEESEEVE
+601 EVI
-614 VTTETEESEEVE
+614 TETEAPE
-626 VTAET
+626 
-631 EESEEVEVTAEAE
+631 EAE
-644 ESEEVEVTA
+644 PVA
-653 ETEEFEEV
+653 
-661 KVIAEAEESE
+661 
-671 EVEEIAEAEESEVEA
+671 
-686 FVELEET
+686 LEET
-693 QPEMVLDEAIE
+693 QQEMVLNEAIE
-704 QKSEFI
+704 QTNEFI
-710 HVAEAD
+710 HVAEAE
-716 EQTKK
+716 EQAKK
-721 DVQSFANV
+721 DVQSFADV
-729 LIAET
+729 LIAE
-734 EENKLVVE
+734 EQRVVE
-742 EALVAEE
+742 EAPIAEE
-749 QPVVEEAPIAEGKP
+749 QPVVEEAPIAEEQP
-763 VVEEAPVAEE
+763 VVEEAPIE
-773 QLVVEEAL
+773 
-781 VAEEQPV
+781 EEQPV
-788 VEEAPIAEGK
+788 VEEAPIE
-798 SVVEEAPVAE
+798 E
-808 EQLVVEE
+808 EQPIVQ
-815 TTIAEEKPVVPKE
+815 KE

-856 AARTSVMQP
+856 AARVNAMQS
-865 SMGERVENK
+865 SMSERVEHN
-874 PVHQVEES
+874 PVQQVEET
-882 PVQQVV
+882 PVPQVEEKPMQQVVVEPQVEEKPIQQVV

-895 QPVKQVVV
+895 QPVRQ
-903 DPQVEEQP
+903 E
-911 MQQVVVEPQVEEQP
+911 VVEP
-925 MQQVVV
+925 
-931 EPQVKEQPMQQ
+931 
-942 VVVEPQVEVQPMQ
+942 
-955 QVVVEPQVKEQ
+955 
-966 PMQQV
+966 
-971 VVEPQVK
+971 
-978 EQPMQ
+978 
-983 QVVVEPQVEEQLGQ
+983 
-997 QMVVESQVEEK
+997 QVEEK
-1008 PMQQVVVEQVQK
+1008 PMQQVVVDPQVEEKPIQQVVVESRVEEQPVQQEVVEPQVEETPMQQVAVDPQVEEKTVQQVVAEQVHK

-1051 TVPPLALLS
+1051 AIPPLTLLS
-1060 IPRQAA
+1060 IPQQAA
-1066 LDNKEWLEEQKEL
+1066 LDNTEWLDEQKEL

-1288 RYNTIVSERE
+1288 RYNTIVSGRE

-1424 VKKQMKPN
+1424 VRKQMKPN
-1432 YLFQQED
+1432 YLFKQED

-1444 EQSESEDELFFDACQ
+1444 EQAESEDELFFDACQ

-1490 ESQGIISEAR
+1490 ESQGIISEGR

>member
-26 IESQPKIPRVNHY
+26 VESQPKIPRVNHY

-50 NAGKCRFPLI
+50 NAGKCRFPLV
-60 PDDGFDEDDV
+60 PDNGFDEEDV
-70 REQPRFEEQHVQS
+70 IETGHFEEQPVQA
-83 GVYEDQPTQR
+83 VTYENQPIQR

-99 SRRPYVE
+99 SRRQYVE
-106 KVVATYEEPEVQYE
+106 KVVSTYEEPEMQYE
-120 PDPEPVVKKV
+120 PEREPVVKKA
-130 SVPSQESSR
+130 SAPAQESNR

-155 RPSVEKKVEKQ
+155 RPSVEKKEEKQ
-166 EEEKEREDL
+166 EEVKEREDL

-189 EKKGYTLSAF
+189 EKKGYTLSDF
-199 SEGQTTTPSSS
+199 SEGQAPTSSS
-210 GRAGNQQ
+210 HEGIDQQ
-217 EEQNH
+217 DQQ

-242 ERQEPVVEEKEVVQE
+242 ERQEPIVEEVVQE
-257 INTPQ
+257 MSAPQ
-262 EVSADEFLH
+262 EVPAAELLH
-271 KTIAERTEDAGKEK
+271 ETIAERMEGAKQES
-285 DVVVSNENSLQEEL
+285 DVVDKNILQEEL
-299 VDSQVEHEDTILAEE
+299 VDSKVEHEDTILSEE
-314 MKCNTEIEKQ
+314 IKRNTEIEQPTIEVEKQ
-324 TSEESV
+324 APEESV

-349 FAEIAETEEPEVE
+349 VE
-362 VTAETEES
+362 VI
-370 EEVEVT
+370 

-390 AEESEEVEVTAE
+390 TEESEEVEVIAE

-408 VEVTAE
+408 VEVIAE
-414 TEESEEVEVTAE
+414 TEESEEVEV
-426 AEESEEVEV
+426 
-435 TAETEEFE
+435 
-443 EVKVIAEAEESE
+443 
-455 EAEVTTETEESEE
+455 
-468 VEEIAE
+468 IAE
-474 TEESEEVEEIAEAEE
+474 TEESEEVEVIAETEE
-489 SEEVEVIAEAE
+489 SEEVEVIAE
-500 ESEEVEVT
+500 T
-508 TETEESEEVEVT
+508 
-520 AETEES
+520 
-526 EEVEVTAEAEESE
+526 
-539 EVEVTAET
+539 
-547 EEFEEVKV
+547 
-555 IAEAEESE
+555 
-563 EAEVTTETEESEEV
+563 
-577 EEIAETEESEEV
+577 
-589 EEIAEAEESEEV
+589 EESEEV
-601 EVIAEAEESEEVE
+601 EVIAETEEQEEVE
-614 VTTETEESEEVE
+614 
-626 VTAET
+626 A
-631 EESEEVEVTAEAE
+631 
-644 ESEEVEVTA
+644 
-653 ETEEFEEV
+653 
-661 KVIAEAEESE
+661 IAEAEERKEVEVIAETEAPE
-671 EVEEIAEAEESEVEA
+671 EVEPV
-686 FVELEET
+686 VLEET
-693 QPEMVLDEAIE
+693 QQEMVLNEAIE
-704 QKSEFI
+704 QKNEFI

-721 DVQSFANV
+721 DVQSFADV
-729 LIAET
+729 LIT
-734 EENKLVVE
+734 EEQLVVE
-742 EALVAEE
+742 ETPIVEE
-749 QPVVEEAPIAEGKP
+749 QPVAEEIPIVEEQP

-773 QLVVEEAL
+773 QLVVEETPI
-781 VAEEQPV
+781 VEEQPV
-788 VEEAPIAEGK
+788 AEEIPIVEEQP
-798 SVVEEAPVAE
+798 VVEEAPVAE

-815 TTIAEEKPVVPKE
+815 TPIVEEQPVVEETPVAEEQLVVEETPIVEEQPVVEEAPIVEEQPVVQKE

-856 AARTSVMQP
+856 AARTNAMQP
-865 SMGERVENK
+865 SMSERVENK
-874 PVHQVEES
+874 SVHQVEE
-882 PVQQVV
+882 
-888 VESRVEE
+888 
-895 QPVKQVVV
+895 K
-903 DPQVEEQP
+903 P

-925 MQQVVV
+925 V
-931 EPQVKEQPMQQ
+931 QQ
-942 VVVEPQVEVQPMQ
+942 VVVEPQVEEQPVQQ
-955 QVVVEPQVKEQ
+955 VVEPQVE
-966 PMQQV
+966 
-971 VVEPQVK
+971 ER
-978 EQPMQ
+978 PMQ
-983 QVVVEPQVEEQLGQ
+983 QVVVEPQVEE
-997 QMVVESQVEEK
+997 K
-1008 PMQQVVVEQVQK
+1008 PMQQVVVEPQVEEKLMQQVVVEPQVEEKPVQQVVAEQVQK
-1020 PISSTEVQE
+1020 PISSTEVEE

-1034 NQRENDMRN
+1034 NQRENDVRN

-1051 TVPPLALLS
+1051 TIPPLTLLS
-1060 IPRQAA
+1060 IPQQAA
-1066 LDNKEWLEEQKEL
+1066 LDNTEWLEEQKEL

-1432 YLFQQED
+1432 YLFKQED

-1444 EQSESEDELFFDACQ
+1444 EQAESEDELFLDACQ

-1490 ESQGIISEAR
+1490 ESQGIISEGR

>member
-11 KEEEQTAMNKEVPKQ
+11 KEEEKTVMNKEVPAQ

-60 PDDGFDEDDV
+60 PDNGFDEEDV
-70 REQPRFEEQHVQS
+70 RELPNFEEQPIQR
-83 GVYEDQPTQR
+83 GAYEEQPTQR

-106 KVVATYEEPEVQYE
+106 TEAPTYEEPELQYE
-120 PDPEPVVKKV
+120 PEPEPVVKKAF
-130 SVPSQESSR
+130 VPSQESNR

-155 RPSVEKKVEKQ
+155 RPSVETKVVQ
-166 EEEKEREDL
+166 EEEKVREDL
-175 EISVEGKSVVDAWL
+175 EISVEGKAVVDAWL
-189 EKKGYTLSAF
+189 EKKGYTLSDF
-199 SEGQTTTPSSS
+199 SGVLQGSSS
-210 GRAGNQQ
+210 VKNGVNERSN
-217 EEQNH
+217 
-222 SKKEEKSVVDQWL
+222 KVEEKSVVDTWL
-235 EKNGYEI
+235 EKNGYEV
-242 ERQEPVVEEKEVVQE
+242 ERQAPSLEE
-257 INTPQ
+257 
-262 EVSADEFLH
+262 SLSDDLLH
-271 KTIAERTEDAGKEK
+271 KTVGQHVEKEATIVQALKQEQDVVALSSTED
-285 DVVVSNENSLQEEL
+285 NEETLQEESI
-299 VDSQVEHEDTILAEE
+299 DSKVEHVYSILTEE
-314 MKCNTEIEKQ
+314 NECNTEIEETVAEVAANQ
-324 TSEESV
+324 VEEETLEDVV
-330 IVKAEEKL
+330 IVKADEKL
-338 EETIIVEIPEE
+338 EETITIEIPDAFEE
-349 FAEIAETEEPEVE
+349 EAKEAEEVVELEKPEEAAEEVVELEKSEEATEEVVGLEEAKEATEEVVELEKSEEATEEVVELEKSEEAAEEVVELEKPEEATEEVVKLEETEE
-362 VTAETEES
+362 AI
-370 EEVEVT
+370 EEV
-376 AETEESEE
+376 AELE
-384 VEVIAE
+384 E
-390 AEESEEVEVTAE
+390 AEEATEEV
-402 TEESEE
+402 
-408 VEVTAE
+408 VELE
-414 TEESEEVEVTAE
+414 
-426 AEESEEVEV
+426 
-435 TAETEEFE
+435 
-443 EVKVIAEAEESE
+443 KSE
-455 EAEVTTETEESEE
+455 EAAEEVVELEKPEEATEE
-468 VEEIAE
+468 V
-474 TEESEEVEEIAEAEE
+474 
-489 SEEVEVIAEAE
+489 
-500 ESEEVEVT
+500 
-508 TETEESEEVEVT
+508 
-520 AETEES
+520 
-526 EEVEVTAEAEESE
+526 
-539 EVEVTAET
+539 
-547 EEFEEVKV
+547 
-555 IAEAEESE
+555 
-563 EAEVTTETEESEEV
+563 
-577 EEIAETEESEEV
+577 
-589 EEIAEAEESEEV
+589 
-601 EVIAEAEESEEVE
+601 
-614 VTTETEESEEVE
+614 
-626 VTAET
+626 
-631 EESEEVEVTAEAE
+631 
-644 ESEEVEVTA
+644 
-653 ETEEFEEV
+653 
-661 KVIAEAEESE
+661 
-671 EVEEIAEAEESEVEA
+671 
-686 FVELEET
+686 VELEET
-693 QPEMVLDEAIE
+693 EEAIE
-704 QKSEFI
+704 EVAELEEAEEATEEVVELEEAEEAAEEVVELEKSEEATEE
-710 HVAEAD
+710 VAELEGTKEEEPISQETVIEETMNTDLVENTPVAEQPVISQQETITFKEESEVFVPVSETD

-721 DVQSFANV
+721 DVQNFANV
-729 LIAET
+729 LI
-734 EENKLVVE
+734 E
-742 EALVAEE
+742 EAEEKKQVAEE
-749 QPVVEEAPIAEGKP
+749 QP
-763 VVEEAPVAEE
+763 
-773 QLVVEEAL
+773 AL
-781 VAEEQPV
+781 Q
-788 VEEAPIAEGK
+788 I
-798 SVVEEAPVAE
+798 
-808 EQLVVEE
+808 
-815 TTIAEEKPVVPKE
+815 E

-841 VVMLKQDRTR
+841 VVMLKQDRKK

-856 AARTSVMQP
+856 AARTNVMQ
-865 SMGERVENK
+865 STVSERVEEK
-874 PVHQVEES
+874 

-888 VESRVEE
+888 VEPQTEEKPMQQVVVDLQVEE
-895 QPVKQVVV
+895 KPVQQVVV
-903 DPQVEEQP
+903 DPQVEEKPVQQVVVDPQVEEKPMQQVVVEAQVEEKP
-911 MQQVVVEPQVEEQP
+911 MQQVVVEPQVEE
-925 MQQVVV
+925 
-931 EPQVKEQPMQQ
+931 
-942 VVVEPQVEVQPMQ
+942 
-955 QVVVEPQVKEQ
+955 
-966 PMQQV
+966 
-971 VVEPQVK
+971 
-978 EQPMQ
+978 
-983 QVVVEPQVEEQLGQ
+983 
-997 QMVVESQVEEK
+997 K
-1008 PMQQVVVEQVQK
+1008 PMQQVVVAGQ
-1020 PISSTEVQE
+1020 VQE

-1034 NQRENDMRN
+1034 NQKENDMRN
-1043 VLQTPPTY
+1043 VLQAPPKY
-1051 TVPPLALLS
+1051 ELPPLTLLS
-1060 IPRQAA
+1060 IPQQAA
-1066 LDNKEWLEEQKEL
+1066 LDNTEWLEEQEEL
-1079 LDTTFNNFHVGAHVI
+1079 LNTTFNNFHVGAHVI

-1222 KAKPHEVKLMLI
+1222 KAKPHEVKLILI

-1288 RYNTIVSERE
+1288 RYNTIVSGRE

-1413 SDDEIEKTVDH
+1413 SDDEIERTVDH

-1432 YLFQQED
+1432 YLFKQED
-1439 LLAKT
+1439 LLAKS

-1490 ESQGIISEAR
+1490 ESQGIISEGR

>member
-11 KEEEQTAMNKEVPKQ
+11 KEEEQTAMNKEAMKQ

-70 REQPRFEEQHVQS
+70 RELPHFEEQPVQR
-83 GVYEDQPTQR
+83 GIYEEQPTQR

-99 SRRPYVE
+99 SRRQYVE
-106 KVVATYEEPEVQYE
+106 NAVSTYEEPEVQYE

-130 SVPSQESSR
+130 SVSPQESSR

-155 RPSVEKKVEKQ
+155 RPSVEKKEEKQ

-189 EKKGYTLSAF
+189 EKKGYTLSYF
-199 SEGQTTTPSSS
+199 SEGKAPTSSS
-210 GRAGNQQ
+210 HQDVDQQ
-217 EEQNH
+217 GQQ

-242 ERQEPVVEEKEVVQE
+242 ERQEPVVEEKEVIQE

-262 EVSADEFLH
+262 EVSADELLH
-271 KTIAERTEDAGKEK
+271 KTVAERMEDAEQEK
-285 DVVVSNENSLQEEL
+285 DVVVLNENILQEEL
-299 VDSQVEHEDTILAEE
+299 VDSKVEHEDTILSEE
-314 MKCNTEIEKQ
+314 IKCNTEIEQPIMEVEKQ
-324 TSEESV
+324 APEESV

-349 FAEIAETEEPEVE
+349 LGEVAEVMAEAEVVVEAEETEEAEVMVEAEETEEAEVMAEMEETEEAEVIAETEG
-362 VTAETEES
+362 
-370 EEVEVT
+370 
-376 AETEESEE
+376 
-384 VEVIAE
+384 
-390 AEESEEVEVTAE
+390 
-402 TEESEE
+402 
-408 VEVTAE
+408 
-414 TEESEEVEVTAE
+414 
-426 AEESEEVEV
+426 
-435 TAETEEFE
+435 
-443 EVKVIAEAEESE
+443 
-455 EAEVTTETEESEE
+455 
-468 VEEIAE
+468 
-474 TEESEEVEEIAEAEE
+474 
-489 SEEVEVIAEAE
+489 
-500 ESEEVEVT
+500 
-508 TETEESEEVEVT
+508 
-520 AETEES
+520 
-526 EEVEVTAEAEESE
+526 
-539 EVEVTAET
+539 
-547 EEFEEVKV
+547 
-555 IAEAEESE
+555 
-563 EAEVTTETEESEEV
+563 
-577 EEIAETEESEEV
+577 
-589 EEIAEAEESEEV
+589 
-601 EVIAEAEESEEVE
+601 
-614 VTTETEESEEVE
+614 
-626 VTAET
+626 
-631 EESEEVEVTAEAE
+631 
-644 ESEEVEVTA
+644 
-653 ETEEFEEV
+653 
-661 KVIAEAEESE
+661 
-671 EVEEIAEAEESEVEA
+671 SEVEA
-686 FVELEET
+686 IVELEET
-693 QPEMVLDEAIE
+693 QQEMVLDEAIE
-704 QKSEFI
+704 QKNEFI

-716 EQTKK
+716 EQTME

-734 EENKLVVE
+734 EESKPVAE
-742 EALVAEE
+742 EGPAAEEQPVAEEGPVAEE
-749 QPVVEEAPIAEGKP
+749 QPVVEEG
-763 VVEEAPVAEE
+763 PVAK
-773 QLVVEEAL
+773 
-781 VAEEQPV
+781 EQPIV
-788 VEEAPIAEGK
+788 
-798 SVVEEAPVAE
+798 
-808 EQLVVEE
+808 Q
-815 TTIAEEKPVVPKE
+815 KE

-856 AARTSVMQP
+856 AARTSAMQS
-865 SMGERVENK
+865 SMSERVENK
-874 PVHQVEES
+874 PVHQLEEQPTQQMVVEPRVEEQPTQQMVVEPRVEEQ

-888 VESRVEE
+888 VE
-895 QPVKQVVV
+895 
-903 DPQVEEQP
+903 PQVEEKPIQQVVVEPQVEEKPMQQVVVEPQVEEKP

-925 MQQVVV
+925 A
-931 EPQVKEQPMQQ
+931 
-942 VVVEPQVEVQPMQ
+942 
-955 QVVVEPQVKEQ
+955 
-966 PMQQV
+966 
-971 VVEPQVK
+971 
-978 EQPMQ
+978 
-983 QVVVEPQVEEQLGQ
+983 Q
-997 QMVVESQVEEK
+997 QMVVESRMEEQPVQQMVVESRVEERPVQ
-1008 PMQQVVVEQVQK
+1008 PMVAGQVQK
-1020 PISSTEVQE
+1020 PSSSTEPQE

-1060 IPRQAA
+1060 IPQQSA
-1066 LDNKEWLEEQKEL
+1066 LDNTEWLEEQKEL

-1222 KAKPHEVKLMLI
+1222 KAKPHEVKLILI

-1432 YLFQQED
+1432 YLFKQED
-1439 LLAKT
+1439 LLAKS
-1444 EQSESEDELFFDACQ
+1444 EQSESEDELFLDACQ

-1490 ESQGIISEAR
+1490 ESQGIISEGR

-1510 EDEFAAMQETNV
+1510 EDEFAAMQETNI

>member
-11 KEEEQTAMNKEVPKQ
+11 KEEEQTAINKEVPKQ

-50 NAGKCRFPLI
+50 NAGKCRFPLV
-60 PDDGFDEDDV
+60 PDNGFDEEDV
-70 REQPRFEEQHVQS
+70 IATGHFEEQPVQ
-83 GVYEDQPTQR
+83 VVTYENQPTQR
-93 GIKVER
+93 GVKVER
-99 SRRPYVE
+99 SRRQYVE
-106 KVVATYEEPEVQYE
+106 KVVSTYEEPEVQYE
-120 PDPEPVVKKV
+120 PEREPVVKKA
-130 SVPSQESSR
+130 SAPSQESNR

-166 EEEKEREDL
+166 EEKKEREDL

-189 EKKGYTLSAF
+189 EKKGYTLSDF
-199 SEGQTTTPSSS
+199 SEGQATNSSS
-210 GRAGNQQ
+210 HEGIDQRDQQ
-217 EEQNH
+217 N
-222 SKKEEKSVVDQWL
+222 KKEEKSVVDRWL

-242 ERQEPVVEEKEVVQE
+242 ESQEPIVEEKEVVQE
-257 INTPQ
+257 ISAQQAVPAG
-262 EVSADEFLH
+262 EVPH
-271 KTIAERTEDAGKEK
+271 QTIAERMEDAKQES
-285 DVVVSNENSLQEEL
+285 DVVAQNILQTEL
-299 VDSQVEHEDTILAEE
+299 VDSKVEHEDTILSEE
-314 MKCNTEIEKQ
+314 TKRNTEIEQPTIEVEKQ
-324 TSEESV
+324 APEESV

-349 FAEIAETEEPEVE
+349 VEVIAE
-362 VTAETEES
+362 AEES
-370 EEVEVT
+370 EEVEVI
-376 AETEESEE
+376 AEAEAPEE

-390 AEESEEVEVTAE
+390 AEESEEVEVIAE
-402 TEESEE
+402 TEAPEE
-408 VEVTAE
+408 VE
-414 TEESEEVEVTAE
+414 
-426 AEESEEVEV
+426 
-435 TAETEEFE
+435 
-443 EVKVIAEAEESE
+443 VIAEAEEL
-455 EAEVTTETEESEE
+455 EE
-468 VEEIAE
+468 VE
-474 TEESEEVEEIAEAEE
+474 VIAEAEE

-500 ESEEVEVT
+500 ELKEVE
-508 TETEESEEVEVT
+508 
-520 AETEES
+520 
-526 EEVEVTAEAEESE
+526 
-539 EVEVTAET
+539 
-547 EEFEEVKV
+547 V
-555 IAEAEESE
+555 IAEAEEL
-563 EAEVTTETEESEEV
+563 EEV
-577 EEIAETEESEEV
+577 EVIVEAEELEEVEVIAETEAPEETEV
-589 EEIAEAEESEEV
+589 IAETEESEEV
-601 EVIAEAEESEEVE
+601 EVIAEAE
-614 VTTETEESEEVE
+614 
-626 VTAET
+626 
-631 EESEEVEVTAEAE
+631 AE
-644 ESEEVEVTA
+644 ESEEVEVIT
-653 ETEEFEEV
+653 ETEAPE
-661 KVIAEAEESE
+661 EAEP
-671 EVEEIAEAEESEVEA
+671 VA
-686 FVELEET
+686 LEET
-693 QPEMVLDEAIE
+693 QQEMVLNEAIE
-704 QKSEFI
+704 QTNEFI
-710 HVAEAD
+710 HVAEAE
-716 EQTKK
+716 EQAKK

-729 LIAET
+729 LIAE
-734 EENKLVVE
+734 
-742 EALVAEE
+742 E
-749 QPVVEEAPIAEGKP
+749 QQVVEEAPIAE
-763 VVEEAPVAEE
+763 E
-773 QLVVEEAL
+773 QR
-781 VAEEQPV
+781 V
-788 VEEAPIAEGK
+788 VEEAPIAEEQ
-798 SVVEEAPVAE
+798 SVVEEAPIAE
-808 EQLVVEE
+808 EQPIVQ
-815 TTIAEEKPVVPKE
+815 KE

-856 AARTSVMQP
+856 AARVNAMQS
-865 SMGERVENK
+865 SMSERVENK
-874 PVHQVEES
+874 PVQQVEEA
-882 PVQQVV
+882 PVQQVAVDPQVEEKPMQQVV

-895 QPVKQVVV
+895 K
-903 DPQVEEQP
+903 P
-911 MQQVVVEPQVEEQP
+911 MQQVVVEPQVEEKP

-931 EPQVKEQPMQQ
+931 ESR
-942 VVVEPQVEVQPMQ
+942 VEE
-955 QVVVEPQVKEQ
+955 K
-966 PMQQV
+966 
-971 VVEPQVK
+971 
-978 EQPMQ
+978 PMQ
-983 QVVVEPQVEEQLGQ
+983 QVVVEPQVEEKPMQ
-997 QMVVESQVEEK
+997 QVAVEPQVEEK
-1008 PMQQVVVEQVQK
+1008 PMQQVVVESKVEEKPMQQEVVKPQVEEKPMQQVVAEQVHK

-1051 TVPPLALLS
+1051 AIPPLTLLS
-1060 IPRQAA
+1060 IPQQAA
-1066 LDNKEWLEEQKEL
+1066 LDNTEWLDEQKEL

-1288 RYNTIVSERE
+1288 RYNTIVSGRE

-1424 VKKQMKPN
+1424 VRKQMKPN
-1432 YLFQQED
+1432 YLFKQED

-1444 EQSESEDELFFDACQ
+1444 EQAESEDELFFDACQ

-1490 ESQGIISEAR
+1490 ESQGIISEGR

>member
-1 MLDWMKKLFN
+1 
-11 KEEEQTAMNKEVPKQ
+11 EV
-26 IESQPKIPRVNHY
+26 
-39 TEAREAQMASR
+39 
-50 NAGKCRFPLI
+50 
-60 PDDGFDEDDV
+60 
-70 REQPRFEEQHVQS
+70 
-83 GVYEDQPTQR
+83 
-93 GIKVER
+93 
-99 SRRPYVE
+99 
-106 KVVATYEEPEVQYE
+106 
-120 PDPEPVVKKV
+120 
-130 SVPSQESSR
+130 
-139 RPFRPTE
+139 
-146 MISPIYGYN
+146 
-155 RPSVEKKVEKQ
+155 
-166 EEEKEREDL
+166 
-175 EISVEGKSVVDAWL
+175 
-189 EKKGYTLSAF
+189 
-199 SEGQTTTPSSS
+199 
-210 GRAGNQQ
+210 
-217 EEQNH
+217 
-222 SKKEEKSVVDQWL
+222 
-235 EKNGYEI
+235 
-242 ERQEPVVEEKEVVQE
+242 
-257 INTPQ
+257 
-262 EVSADEFLH
+262 
-271 KTIAERTEDAGKEK
+271 
-285 DVVVSNENSLQEEL
+285 
-299 VDSQVEHEDTILAEE
+299 
-314 MKCNTEIEKQ
+314 
-324 TSEESV
+324 
-330 IVKAEEKL
+330 
-338 EETIIVEIPEE
+338 
-349 FAEIAETEEPEVE
+349 IAETEESEEVEEVE
-362 VTAETEES
+362 VITEAEESEEVEVIAETEES
-370 EEVEVT
+370 EEVEVI
-376 AETEESEE
+376 AETEEPEE

-390 AEESEEVEVTAE
+390 AEESEEVEVIAETEEPEEVEVIAEMEEVEEVEVITEAEESEEVEVIAE

-408 VEVTAE
+408 VEV
-414 TEESEEVEVTAE
+414 
-426 AEESEEVEV
+426 
-435 TAETEEFE
+435 
-443 EVKVIAEAEESE
+443 
-455 EAEVTTETEESEE
+455 
-468 VEEIAE
+468 
-474 TEESEEVEEIAEAEE
+474 IAEAEE

-500 ESEEVEVT
+500 ESEEVEV
-508 TETEESEEVEVT
+508 
-520 AETEES
+520 
-526 EEVEVTAEAEESE
+526 
-539 EVEVTAET
+539 
-547 EEFEEVKV
+547 
-555 IAEAEESE
+555 
-563 EAEVTTETEESEEV
+563 
-577 EEIAETEESEEV
+577 IAETEEL
-589 EEIAEAEESEEV
+589 EEV
-601 EVIAEAEESEEVE
+601 EVIAETKGPVVE
-614 VTTETEESEEVE
+614 TFV
-626 VTAET
+626 AL
-631 EESEEVEVTAEAE
+631 
-644 ESEEVEVTA
+644 
-653 ETEEFEEV
+653 
-661 KVIAEAEESE
+661 
-671 EVEEIAEAEESEVEA
+671 EEIQQEDEV
-686 FVELEET
+686 
-693 QPEMVLDEAIE
+693 IE
-704 QKSEFI
+704 QNSEFI

-716 EQTKK
+716 EQTKN

-734 EENKLVVE
+734 EENKR
-742 EALVAEE
+742 
-749 QPVVEEAPIAEGKP
+749 
-763 VVEEAPVAEE
+763 VVEEAPV
-773 QLVVEEAL
+773 VEE
-781 VAEEQPV
+781 
-788 VEEAPIAEGK
+788 K
-798 SVVEEAPVAE
+798 SVVEEAPVVEEQSVVEEAPVVEEKSVVEEVPVAE
-808 EQLVVEE
+808 EQ
-815 TTIAEEKPVVPKE
+815 PVVKKE

-856 AARTSVMQP
+856 AARANAMQP
-865 SMGERVENK
+865 SANVRVENK
-874 PVHQVEES
+874 PV
-882 PVQQVV
+882 QQEVA
-888 VESRVEE
+888 
-895 QPVKQVVV
+895 
-903 DPQVEEQP
+903 
-911 MQQVVVEPQVEEQP
+911 EPQVEEQP

-931 EPQVKEQPMQQ
+931 ESQVEESPVQQ
-942 VVVEPQVEVQPMQ
+942 VVA
-955 QVVVEPQVKEQ
+955 
-966 PMQQV
+966 
-971 VVEPQVK
+971 
-978 EQPMQ
+978 
-983 QVVVEPQVEEQLGQ
+983 EPQVEEQ
-997 QMVVESQVEEK
+997 

-1020 PISSTEVQE
+1020 PISSTEVKE

-1043 VLQTPPTY
+1043 VLHTPPTY

-1060 IPRQAA
+1060 IPQQTA
-1066 LDNKEWLEEQKEL
+1066 LDNTEWLEEQKEL

-1399 NGTSKPVRVQGVYV
+1399 NGTSKPVRIQGVYV

-1424 VKKQMKPN
+1424 VRKQMKPN
-1432 YLFQQED
+1432 YLFKQED

-1444 EQSESEDELFFDACQ
+1444 EQAESEDELFFDACQ

-1490 ESQGIISEAR
+1490 ESQGIISEGR

>member
-1 MLDWMKKLFN
+1 
-11 KEEEQTAMNKEVPKQ
+11 KE
-26 IESQPKIPRVNHY
+26 
-39 TEAREAQMASR
+39 
-50 NAGKCRFPLI
+50 
-60 PDDGFDEDDV
+60 
-70 REQPRFEEQHVQS
+70 
-83 GVYEDQPTQR
+83 
-93 GIKVER
+93 
-99 SRRPYVE
+99 
-106 KVVATYEEPEVQYE
+106 
-120 PDPEPVVKKV
+120 
-130 SVPSQESSR
+130 
-139 RPFRPTE
+139 
-146 MISPIYGYN
+146 
-155 RPSVEKKVEKQ
+155 
-166 EEEKEREDL
+166 L
-175 EISVEGKSVVDAWL
+175 E
-189 EKKGYTLSAF
+189 
-199 SEGQTTTPSSS
+199 
-210 GRAGNQQ
+210 
-217 EEQNH
+217 
-222 SKKEEKSVVDQWL
+222 
-235 EKNGYEI
+235 
-242 ERQEPVVEEKEVVQE
+242 
-257 INTPQ
+257 
-262 EVSADEFLH
+262 
-271 KTIAERTEDAGKEK
+271 
-285 DVVVSNENSLQEEL
+285 
-299 VDSQVEHEDTILAEE
+299 
-314 MKCNTEIEKQ
+314 
-324 TSEESV
+324 
-330 IVKAEEKL
+330 
-338 EETIIVEIPEE
+338 
-349 FAEIAETEEPEVE
+349 EVE
-362 VTAETEES
+362 VIAETEES
-370 EEVEVT
+370 EEVEVIAEAKELEEVEVIAEAEESEEAEVI

-390 AEESEEVEVTAE
+390 AEEVEVIVE

-408 VEVTAE
+408 VEV
-414 TEESEEVEVTAE
+414 
-426 AEESEEVEV
+426 
-435 TAETEEFE
+435 
-443 EVKVIAEAEESE
+443 
-455 EAEVTTETEESEE
+455 
-468 VEEIAE
+468 IAE
-474 TEESEEVEEIAEAEE
+474 TEE
-489 SEEVEVIAEAE
+489 SEEVEVIAEAK
-500 ESEEVEVT
+500 ESEEVEVI
-508 TETEESEEVEVT
+508 

-526 EEVEVTAEAEESE
+526 EEVEVIVEAKEL
-539 EVEVTAET
+539 
-547 EEFEEVKV
+547 
-555 IAEAEESE
+555 
-563 EAEVTTETEESEEV
+563 
-577 EEIAETEESEEV
+577 
-589 EEIAEAEESEEV
+589 EEV
-601 EVIAEAEESEEVE
+601 EVIAEAEE
-614 VTTETEESEEVE
+614 TE
-626 VTAET
+626 
-631 EESEEVEVTAEAE
+631 
-644 ESEEVEVTA
+644 
-653 ETEEFEEV
+653 
-661 KVIAEAEESE
+661 VIAETKAPVVETF
-671 EVEEIAEAEESEVEA
+671 VALEEIQQE
-686 FVELEET
+686 
-693 QPEMVLDEAIE
+693 DEAIE

-734 EENKLVVE
+734 EENRRVVE
-742 EALVAEE
+742 EAQVAEE
-749 QPVVEEAPIAEGKP
+749 QR
-763 VVEEAPVAEE
+763 VVEEAPVVEE
-773 QLVVEEAL
+773 QR
-781 VAEEQPV
+781 
-788 VEEAPIAEGK
+788 
-798 SVVEEAPVAE
+798 
-808 EQLVVEE
+808 VVEE
-815 TTIAEEKPVVPKE
+815 TTIAEEQPVVQKE

-856 AARTSVMQP
+856 AARANAMQP
-865 SMGERVENK
+865 SANVRVENK
-874 PVHQVEES
+874 PV
-882 PVQQVV
+882 QQEVA
-888 VESRVEE
+888 E
-895 QPVKQVVV
+895 
-903 DPQVEEQP
+903 PQVEENP
-911 MQQVVVEPQVEEQP
+911 MQQVVVEPQVEERP
-925 MQQVVV
+925 V
-931 EPQVKEQPMQQ
+931 
-942 VVVEPQVEVQPMQ
+942 
-955 QVVVEPQVKEQ
+955 
-966 PMQQV
+966 
-971 VVEPQVK
+971 
-978 EQPMQ
+978 Q
-983 QVVVEPQVEEQLGQ
+983 QVVVEPQVEERPVQ
-997 QMVVESQVEEK
+997 QVVVEPQVEERPVQQVAEPQVEERPVQQVVEPQVEEQ

-1043 VLQTPPTY
+1043 VLHTPLTY

-1060 IPRQAA
+1060 IPQQSA
-1066 LDNKEWLEEQKEL
+1066 LDNTEWLEEQKEL

-1432 YLFQQED
+1432 YLFKQED

-1444 EQSESEDELFFDACQ
+1444 EQAESEDELFLDACQ

-1490 ESQGIISEAR
+1490 ESQGIISEGR

>member
-1 MLDWMKKLFN
+1 
-11 KEEEQTAMNKEVPKQ
+11 EEA
-26 IESQPKIPRVNHY
+26 
-39 TEAREAQMASR
+39 
-50 NAGKCRFPLI
+50 
-60 PDDGFDEDDV
+60 
-70 REQPRFEEQHVQS
+70 
-83 GVYEDQPTQR
+83 
-93 GIKVER
+93 
-99 SRRPYVE
+99 
-106 KVVATYEEPEVQYE
+106 
-120 PDPEPVVKKV
+120 
-130 SVPSQESSR
+130 
-139 RPFRPTE
+139 
-146 MISPIYGYN
+146 
-155 RPSVEKKVEKQ
+155 
-166 EEEKEREDL
+166 
-175 EISVEGKSVVDAWL
+175 
-189 EKKGYTLSAF
+189 
-199 SEGQTTTPSSS
+199 
-210 GRAGNQQ
+210 
-217 EEQNH
+217 
-222 SKKEEKSVVDQWL
+222 
-235 EKNGYEI
+235 
-242 ERQEPVVEEKEVVQE
+242 
-257 INTPQ
+257 
-262 EVSADEFLH
+262 
-271 KTIAERTEDAGKEK
+271 
-285 DVVVSNENSLQEEL
+285 
-299 VDSQVEHEDTILAEE
+299 
-314 MKCNTEIEKQ
+314 
-324 TSEESV
+324 
-330 IVKAEEKL
+330 
-338 EETIIVEIPEE
+338 
-349 FAEIAETEEPEVE
+349 
-362 VTAETEES
+362 
-370 EEVEVT
+370 
-376 AETEESEE
+376 
-384 VEVIAE
+384 EVIAE
-390 AEESEEVEVTAE
+390 INAPVVETFVAL
-402 TEESEE
+402 
-408 VEVTAE
+408 
-414 TEESEEVEVTAE
+414 
-426 AEESEEVEV
+426 
-435 TAETEEFE
+435 
-443 EVKVIAEAEESE
+443 
-455 EAEVTTETEESEE
+455 
-468 VEEIAE
+468 EEIQQE
-474 TEESEEVEEIAEAEE
+474 
-489 SEEVEVIAEAE
+489 
-500 ESEEVEVT
+500 
-508 TETEESEEVEVT
+508 
-520 AETEES
+520 
-526 EEVEVTAEAEESE
+526 
-539 EVEVTAET
+539 
-547 EEFEEVKV
+547 
-555 IAEAEESE
+555 
-563 EAEVTTETEESEEV
+563 
-577 EEIAETEESEEV
+577 
-589 EEIAEAEESEEV
+589 
-601 EVIAEAEESEEVE
+601 
-614 VTTETEESEEVE
+614 
-626 VTAET
+626 
-631 EESEEVEVTAEAE
+631 
-644 ESEEVEVTA
+644 
-653 ETEEFEEV
+653 
-661 KVIAEAEESE
+661 
-671 EVEEIAEAEESEVEA
+671 
-686 FVELEET
+686 
-693 QPEMVLDEAIE
+693 DEAIE

-721 DVQSFANV
+721 DVQSFADV
-729 LIAET
+729 LI
-734 EENKLVVE
+734 
-742 EALVAEE
+742 AEE
-749 QPVVEEAPIAEGKP
+749 QPVVEEAPIVEEQSVAEEAP
-763 VVEEAPVAEE
+763 VVEEQQVEEETPVAEEQRVVEEAPVAEE
-773 QLVVEEAL
+773 QRVEEEAPVVEEQSVVEEQPVAEETP

-788 VEEAPIAEGK
+788 V
-798 SVVEEAPVAE
+798 
-808 EQLVVEE
+808 Q
-815 TTIAEEKPVVPKE
+815 KE

-856 AARTSVMQP
+856 AARANAMQP
-865 SMGERVENK
+865 SANVRVENK
-874 PVHQVEES
+874 PVQQEVAEPQVEEH

-888 VESRVEE
+888 AE
-895 QPVKQVVV
+895 
-903 DPQVEEQP
+903 PQVEKHP
-911 MQQVVVEPQVEEQP
+911 VQQVVEKSQVEEHPVQQVVAEPQVEEQP
-925 MQQVVV
+925 MQQVVA
-931 EPQVKEQPMQQ
+931 
-942 VVVEPQVEVQPMQ
+942 EPQVEEHPVQQEVAEPQVEEHPVQ
-955 QVVVEPQVKEQ
+955 QVVA
-966 PMQQV
+966 
-971 VVEPQVK
+971 
-978 EQPMQ
+978 
-983 QVVVEPQVEEQLGQ
+983 EPQVEEQ
-997 QMVVESQVEEK
+997 
-1008 PMQQVVVEQVQK
+1008 PIQQVVVEQVQK

-1043 VLQTPPTY
+1043 VLHTPPTY

-1060 IPRQAA
+1060 IPQQSA
-1066 LDNKEWLEEQKEL
+1066 LDNTEWLEEQKEL

-1432 YLFQQED
+1432 YLFKQED

-1444 EQSESEDELFFDACQ
+1444 EQAESEDELFFEACQ

-1490 ESQGIISEAR
+1490 QSQGIISEAR

>member
-1 MLDWMKKLFN
+1 VIA
-11 KEEEQTAMNKEVPKQ
+11 E
-26 IESQPKIPRVNHY
+26 
-39 TEAREAQMASR
+39 TEA
-50 NAGKCRFPLI
+50 
-60 PDDGFDEDDV
+60 
-70 REQPRFEEQHVQS
+70 
-83 GVYEDQPTQR
+83 
-93 GIKVER
+93 
-99 SRRPYVE
+99 
-106 KVVATYEEPEVQYE
+106 
-120 PDPEPVVKKV
+120 
-130 SVPSQESSR
+130 
-139 RPFRPTE
+139 
-146 MISPIYGYN
+146 
-155 RPSVEKKVEKQ
+155 Q
-166 EEEKEREDL
+166 EE
-175 EISVEGKSVVDAWL
+175 VEV
-189 EKKGYTLSAF
+189 
-199 SEGQTTTPSSS
+199 
-210 GRAGNQQ
+210 
-217 EEQNH
+217 
-222 SKKEEKSVVDQWL
+222 
-235 EKNGYEI
+235 
-242 ERQEPVVEEKEVVQE
+242 
-257 INTPQ
+257 
-262 EVSADEFLH
+262 
-271 KTIAERTEDAGKEK
+271 
-285 DVVVSNENSLQEEL
+285 
-299 VDSQVEHEDTILAEE
+299 
-314 MKCNTEIEKQ
+314 
-324 TSEESV
+324 
-330 IVKAEEKL
+330 
-338 EETIIVEIPEE
+338 
-349 FAEIAETEEPEVE
+349 IAETEEP
-362 VTAETEES
+362 
-370 EEVEVT
+370 
-376 AETEESEE
+376 EE

-390 AEESEEVEVTAE
+390 AEELEEVEV
-402 TEESEE
+402 
-408 VEVTAE
+408 
-414 TEESEEVEVTAE
+414 
-426 AEESEEVEV
+426 
-435 TAETEEFE
+435 
-443 EVKVIAEAEESE
+443 I
-455 EAEVTTETEESEE
+455 TETEEL
-468 VEEIAE
+468 
-474 TEESEEVEEIAEAEE
+474 
-489 SEEVEVIAEAE
+489 EEVEVIAEIKAPV
-500 ESEEVEVT
+500 VETFV
-508 TETEESEEVEVT
+508 
-520 AETEES
+520 AL
-526 EEVEVTAEAEESE
+526 
-539 EVEVTAET
+539 
-547 EEFEEVKV
+547 
-555 IAEAEESE
+555 
-563 EAEVTTETEESEEV
+563 
-577 EEIAETEESEEV
+577 EEIQQE
-589 EEIAEAEESEEV
+589 
-601 EVIAEAEESEEVE
+601 
-614 VTTETEESEEVE
+614 
-626 VTAET
+626 
-631 EESEEVEVTAEAE
+631 
-644 ESEEVEVTA
+644 
-653 ETEEFEEV
+653 
-661 KVIAEAEESE
+661 
-671 EVEEIAEAEESEVEA
+671 
-686 FVELEET
+686 
-693 QPEMVLDEAIE
+693 DEAIE

-716 EQTKK
+716 EQTKN

-729 LIAET
+729 LLAET
-734 EENKLVVE
+734 EENKRVVE
-742 EALVAEE
+742 EAPVAEEQRVVEETPVAEEQRVVEEAPVAEEQRVVEEAPVAEEQRVVEEAPVAEE
-749 QPVVEEAPIAEGKP
+749 QPVVEEAP
-763 VVEEAPVAEE
+763 
-773 QLVVEEAL
+773 

-788 VEEAPIAEGK
+788 VK
-798 SVVEEAPVAE
+798 
-808 EQLVVEE
+808 
-815 TTIAEEKPVVPKE
+815 KE

-856 AARTSVMQP
+856 AARANAMQHSVNV
-865 SMGERVENK
+865 RVENR
-874 PVHQVEES
+874 

-888 VESRVEE
+888 AE
-895 QPVKQVVV
+895 
-903 DPQVEEQP
+903 PQVEEQP
-911 MQQVVVEPQVEEQP
+911 MQQVVAEPQVEEQP

-931 EPQVKEQPMQQ
+931 ESQVEEQPMQQ
-942 VVVEPQVEVQPMQ
+942 VVVES
-955 QVVVEPQVKEQ
+955 
-966 PMQQV
+966 
-971 VVEPQVK
+971 
-978 EQPMQ
+978 
-983 QVVVEPQVEEQLGQ
+983 QVEEQS
-997 QMVVESQVEEK
+997 V
-1008 PMQQVVVEQVQK
+1008 QQVVAEPQMEERPVQQVVEEQVQK

-1043 VLQTPPTY
+1043 VLHTPPTY

-1060 IPRQAA
+1060 IPQQSA
-1066 LDNKEWLEEQKEL
+1066 LDNTEWLDEQKEL

-1424 VKKQMKPN
+1424 VRKQMKPN
-1432 YLFQQED
+1432 YLFKQED

-1444 EQSESEDELFFDACQ
+1444 EQAESEDELFFEACQ

-1490 ESQGIISEAR
+1490 QSQGIISEAR

>member
-1 MLDWMKKLFN
+1 
-11 KEEEQTAMNKEVPKQ
+11 ETEEQKEV
-26 IESQPKIPRVNHY
+26 
-39 TEAREAQMASR
+39 
-50 NAGKCRFPLI
+50 
-60 PDDGFDEDDV
+60 
-70 REQPRFEEQHVQS
+70 
-83 GVYEDQPTQR
+83 
-93 GIKVER
+93 
-99 SRRPYVE
+99 
-106 KVVATYEEPEVQYE
+106 EV
-120 PDPEPVVKKV
+120 
-130 SVPSQESSR
+130 
-139 RPFRPTE
+139 
-146 MISPIYGYN
+146 
-155 RPSVEKKVEKQ
+155 
-166 EEEKEREDL
+166 
-175 EISVEGKSVVDAWL
+175 
-189 EKKGYTLSAF
+189 
-199 SEGQTTTPSSS
+199 
-210 GRAGNQQ
+210 
-217 EEQNH
+217 
-222 SKKEEKSVVDQWL
+222 
-235 EKNGYEI
+235 
-242 ERQEPVVEEKEVVQE
+242 
-257 INTPQ
+257 
-262 EVSADEFLH
+262 
-271 KTIAERTEDAGKEK
+271 
-285 DVVVSNENSLQEEL
+285 
-299 VDSQVEHEDTILAEE
+299 
-314 MKCNTEIEKQ
+314 
-324 TSEESV
+324 
-330 IVKAEEKL
+330 
-338 EETIIVEIPEE
+338 
-349 FAEIAETEEPEVE
+349 IAETEEQK
-362 VTAETEES
+362 
-370 EEVEVT
+370 
-376 AETEESEE
+376 E

-390 AEESEEVEVTAE
+390 AEEQEEVEA
-402 TEESEE
+402 
-408 VEVTAE
+408 
-414 TEESEEVEVTAE
+414 
-426 AEESEEVEV
+426 
-435 TAETEEFE
+435 
-443 EVKVIAEAEESE
+443 IAEAEERKE
-455 EAEVTTETEESEE
+455 IEV
-468 VEEIAE
+468 IAE
-474 TEESEEVEEIAEAEE
+474 TEAPEEVEP
-489 SEEVEVIAEAE
+489 VV
-500 ESEEVEVT
+500 
-508 TETEESEEVEVT
+508 
-520 AETEES
+520 
-526 EEVEVTAEAEESE
+526 
-539 EVEVTAET
+539 
-547 EEFEEVKV
+547 
-555 IAEAEESE
+555 
-563 EAEVTTETEESEEV
+563 
-577 EEIAETEESEEV
+577 
-589 EEIAEAEESEEV
+589 
-601 EVIAEAEESEEVE
+601 
-614 VTTETEESEEVE
+614 
-626 VTAET
+626 
-631 EESEEVEVTAEAE
+631 
-644 ESEEVEVTA
+644 
-653 ETEEFEEV
+653 
-661 KVIAEAEESE
+661 
-671 EVEEIAEAEESEVEA
+671 
-686 FVELEET
+686 LEET
-693 QPEMVLDEAIE
+693 QQEMVLNEAIE
-704 QKSEFI
+704 QTNEFI
-710 HVAEAD
+710 HDAEAD

-721 DVQSFANV
+721 DVQNFADV
-729 LIAET
+729 LIAE
-734 EENKLVVE
+734 
-742 EALVAEE
+742 A
-749 QPVVEEAPIAEGKP
+749 QPVVEEAVI
-763 VVEEAPVAEE
+763 AEE
-773 QLVVEEAL
+773 Q
-781 VAEEQPV
+781 Q
-788 VEEAPIAEGK
+788 
-798 SVVEEAPVAE
+798 
-808 EQLVVEE
+808 VVEE
-815 TTIAEEKPVVPKE
+815 TPVAEASPVVQKE

-851 LMERH
+851 LMERN
-856 AARTSVMQP
+856 AARANAMQS
-865 SMGERVENK
+865 SMKERVENK
-874 PVHQVEES
+874 PVQQVEEK
-882 PVQQVV
+882 PMQQVA
-888 VESRVEE
+888 VE
-895 QPVKQVVV
+895 
-903 DPQVEEQP
+903 PQVEETAMQQVAVEPQVEEKP
-911 MQQVVVEPQVEEQP
+911 MQQVVVEPQVEEKP
-925 MQQVVV
+925 MQQVAV
-931 EPQVKEQPMQQ
+931 EP
-942 VVVEPQVEVQPMQ
+942 
-955 QVVVEPQVKEQ
+955 
-966 PMQQV
+966 
-971 VVEPQVK
+971 
-978 EQPMQ
+978 
-983 QVVVEPQVEEQLGQ
+983 
-997 QMVVESQVEEK
+997 QVEEK
-1008 PMQQVVVEQVQK
+1008 PMQQVVVEPRVEEKPMQQVVAEQVQK
-1020 PISSTEVQE
+1020 PISSTEVEE

-1034 NQRENDMRN
+1034 NQRENDVRN

-1051 TVPPLALLS
+1051 TIPPLTLLS
-1060 IPRQAA
+1060 IPQQAA
-1066 LDNKEWLEEQKEL
+1066 LDNTEWLEEQKEL

-1288 RYNTIVSERE
+1288 RYNTIVSGRE

-1432 YLFQQED
+1432 YLFKQED

-1444 EQSESEDELFFDACQ
+1444 EQAESEDELFLDACQ

-1490 ESQGIISEAR
+1490 ESQGIISEGR

>member
-1 MLDWMKKLFN
+1 
-11 KEEEQTAMNKEVPKQ
+11 P
-26 IESQPKIPRVNHY
+26 
-39 TEAREAQMASR
+39 
-50 NAGKCRFPLI
+50 
-60 PDDGFDEDDV
+60 
-70 REQPRFEEQHVQS
+70 
-83 GVYEDQPTQR
+83 
-93 GIKVER
+93 
-99 SRRPYVE
+99 
-106 KVVATYEEPEVQYE
+106 
-120 PDPEPVVKKV
+120 
-130 SVPSQESSR
+130 
-139 RPFRPTE
+139 
-146 MISPIYGYN
+146 
-155 RPSVEKKVEKQ
+155 
-166 EEEKEREDL
+166 
-175 EISVEGKSVVDAWL
+175 
-189 EKKGYTLSAF
+189 
-199 SEGQTTTPSSS
+199 
-210 GRAGNQQ
+210 
-217 EEQNH
+217 
-222 SKKEEKSVVDQWL
+222 
-235 EKNGYEI
+235 
-242 ERQEPVVEEKEVVQE
+242 
-257 INTPQ
+257 
-262 EVSADEFLH
+262 
-271 KTIAERTEDAGKEK
+271 
-285 DVVVSNENSLQEEL
+285 EEL
-299 VDSQVEHEDTILAEE
+299 
-314 MKCNTEIEKQ
+314 
-324 TSEESV
+324 
-330 IVKAEEKL
+330 
-338 EETIIVEIPEE
+338 
-349 FAEIAETEEPEVE
+349 
-362 VTAETEES
+362 
-370 EEVEVT
+370 
-376 AETEESEE
+376 EE

-390 AEESEEVEVTAE
+390 AEELEEVE
-402 TEESEE
+402 
-408 VEVTAE
+408 
-414 TEESEEVEVTAE
+414 
-426 AEESEEVEV
+426 
-435 TAETEEFE
+435 
-443 EVKVIAEAEESE
+443 VIAEAEEL
-455 EAEVTTETEESEE
+455 EE
-468 VEEIAE
+468 VEVIAEAEELEEVEVIAE
-474 TEESEEVEEIAEAEE
+474 TEELEEVEVITETEAPEEVEVIAETEAPEEVEVIAEAEE

-500 ESEEVEVT
+500 EL
-508 TETEESEEVEVT
+508 
-520 AETEES
+520 
-526 EEVEVTAEAEESE
+526 
-539 EVEVTAET
+539 
-547 EEFEEVKV
+547 
-555 IAEAEESE
+555 
-563 EAEVTTETEESEEV
+563 
-577 EEIAETEESEEV
+577 
-589 EEIAEAEESEEV
+589 EEV
-601 EVIAEAEESEEVE
+601 EVI
-614 VTTETEESEEVE
+614 TETEAPE
-626 VTAET
+626 
-631 EESEEVEVTAEAE
+631 EAE
-644 ESEEVEVTA
+644 PVA
-653 ETEEFEEV
+653 
-661 KVIAEAEESE
+661 
-671 EVEEIAEAEESEVEA
+671 
-686 FVELEET
+686 LEET
-693 QPEMVLDEAIE
+693 QQEMVLNEAIE
-704 QKSEFI
+704 QTNEFI
-710 HVAEAD
+710 HVAEAE
-716 EQTKK
+716 EQAKK
-721 DVQSFANV
+721 DVQSFADV
-729 LIAET
+729 LIAE
-734 EENKLVVE
+734 EQRVVE
-742 EALVAEE
+742 EAPIEEE
-749 QPVVEEAPIAEGKP
+749 QPVVEEAPIE
-763 VVEEAPVAEE
+763 
-773 QLVVEEAL
+773 
-781 VAEEQPV
+781 EEQPIV
-788 VEEAPIAEGK
+788 
-798 SVVEEAPVAE
+798 
-808 EQLVVEE
+808 Q
-815 TTIAEEKPVVPKE
+815 KE

-856 AARTSVMQP
+856 AARVNAMQS
-865 SMGERVENK
+865 SMSERVEHN
-874 PVHQVEES
+874 PVQQVEET
-882 PVQQVV
+882 PVPQVEEKPMQQVVVEPQVEEKPIQQVV

-895 QPVKQVVV
+895 QPVRQ
-903 DPQVEEQP
+903 E
-911 MQQVVVEPQVEEQP
+911 VVEP
-925 MQQVVV
+925 
-931 EPQVKEQPMQQ
+931 
-942 VVVEPQVEVQPMQ
+942 
-955 QVVVEPQVKEQ
+955 
-966 PMQQV
+966 
-971 VVEPQVK
+971 
-978 EQPMQ
+978 
-983 QVVVEPQVEEQLGQ
+983 
-997 QMVVESQVEEK
+997 QVEEK
-1008 PMQQVVVEQVQK
+1008 PMQQVVVDPQVEEKPIQQVVVESRVEEQPVQQEVVEPQVAVDPQVEEKTVQQVVAEQVHK

-1051 TVPPLALLS
+1051 AIPPLTLLS
-1060 IPRQAA
+1060 IPQQAA
-1066 LDNKEWLEEQKEL
+1066 LDNTEWLDEQKEL

-1288 RYNTIVSERE
+1288 RYNTIVSGRE

-1424 VKKQMKPN
+1424 VRKQMKPN
-1432 YLFQQED
+1432 YLFKQED

-1444 EQSESEDELFFDACQ
+1444 EQAESEDELFFDACQ

-1490 ESQGIISEAR
+1490 ESQGIISEGR

>member
-1 MLDWMKKLFN
+1 
-11 KEEEQTAMNKEVPKQ
+11 
-26 IESQPKIPRVNHY
+26 
-39 TEAREAQMASR
+39 
-50 NAGKCRFPLI
+50 
-60 PDDGFDEDDV
+60 
-70 REQPRFEEQHVQS
+70 
-83 GVYEDQPTQR
+83 
-93 GIKVER
+93 
-99 SRRPYVE
+99 
-106 KVVATYEEPEVQYE
+106 
-120 PDPEPVVKKV
+120 
-130 SVPSQESSR
+130 
-139 RPFRPTE
+139 
-146 MISPIYGYN
+146 
-155 RPSVEKKVEKQ
+155 
-166 EEEKEREDL
+166 
-175 EISVEGKSVVDAWL
+175 
-189 EKKGYTLSAF
+189 
-199 SEGQTTTPSSS
+199 
-210 GRAGNQQ
+210 
-217 EEQNH
+217 
-222 SKKEEKSVVDQWL
+222 
-235 EKNGYEI
+235 
-242 ERQEPVVEEKEVVQE
+242 
-257 INTPQ
+257 
-262 EVSADEFLH
+262 
-271 KTIAERTEDAGKEK
+271 
-285 DVVVSNENSLQEEL
+285 
-299 VDSQVEHEDTILAEE
+299 
-314 MKCNTEIEKQ
+314 
-324 TSEESV
+324 
-330 IVKAEEKL
+330 
-338 EETIIVEIPEE
+338 
-349 FAEIAETEEPEVE
+349 
-362 VTAETEES
+362 
-370 EEVEVT
+370 
-376 AETEESEE
+376 
-384 VEVIAE
+384 
-390 AEESEEVEVTAE
+390 
-402 TEESEE
+402 
-408 VEVTAE
+408 
-414 TEESEEVEVTAE
+414 
-426 AEESEEVEV
+426 
-435 TAETEEFE
+435 
-443 EVKVIAEAEESE
+443 
-455 EAEVTTETEESEE
+455 
-468 VEEIAE
+468 
-474 TEESEEVEEIAEAEE
+474 AEAEE

-500 ESEEVEVT
+500 ESEEVEV
-508 TETEESEEVEVT
+508 
-520 AETEES
+520 
-526 EEVEVTAEAEESE
+526 
-539 EVEVTAET
+539 
-547 EEFEEVKV
+547 
-555 IAEAEESE
+555 IAEAEEP
-563 EAEVTTETEESEEV
+563 
-577 EEIAETEESEEV
+577 
-589 EEIAEAEESEEV
+589 EEV
-601 EVIAEAEESEEVE
+601 EVIAEAEEPEEVE
-614 VTTETEESEEVE
+614 VI
-626 VTAET
+626 AET
-631 EESEEVEVTAEAE
+631 EEQEEVEA
-644 ESEEVEVTA
+644 
-653 ETEEFEEV
+653 
-661 KVIAEAEESE
+661 IAEAEERKEVEVIAETEAPE
-671 EVEEIAEAEESEVEA
+671 EVEPVA
-686 FVELEET
+686 LEEM
-693 QPEMVLDEAIE
+693 QQEMVLNEAIE
-704 QKSEFI
+704 QKNEFI

-721 DVQSFANV
+721 DVQSFADV
-729 LIAET
+729 LIAE
-734 EENKLVVE
+734 EQRVVE
-742 EALVAEE
+742 EAPVVEE
-749 QPVVEEAPIAEGKP
+749 QSVVEEAPIAEEQPAAEETSVVEEQPAAEETPIVEEQPVAEETSVVEEQPAAEETPIVEEQPAAEETPIVEEQPAAEETSVVEEQPAAEETP
-763 VVEEAPVAEE
+763 VVEE
-773 QLVVEEAL
+773 QS
-781 VAEEQPV
+781 V
-788 VEEAPIAEGK
+788 VEEAPIAEEQ
-798 SVVEEAPVAE
+798 SAAEETPIVEE
-808 EQLVVEE
+808 Q
-815 TTIAEEKPVVPKE
+815 PVVQKE

-841 VVMLKQDRTR
+841 VVMLKQDRAR

-856 AARTSVMQP
+856 ASRTNAMQP
-865 SMGERVENK
+865 SMSERVENK
-874 PVHQVEES
+874 PVHQVEE
-882 PVQQVV
+882 Q
-888 VESRVEE
+888 
-895 QPVKQVVV
+895 
-903 DPQVEEQP
+903 PQVEEKP
-911 MQQVVVEPQVEEQP
+911 MQQVVVEPQVEEKP
-925 MQQVVV
+925 V
-931 EPQVKEQPMQQ
+931 QQ
-942 VVVEPQVEVQPMQ
+942 VVVEPQVEEQPVQ
-955 QVVVEPQVKEQ
+955 QVVVEPQVEEQ
-966 PMQQV
+966 PVQQV
-971 VVEPQVK
+971 EEK
-978 EQPMQ
+978 PMQ
-983 QVVVEPQVEEQLGQ
+983 QVVVEPQVEE
-997 QMVVESQVEEK
+997 K
-1008 PMQQVVVEQVQK
+1008 PVQQVVAEQVQK
-1020 PISSTEVQE
+1020 PISSTEVEE

-1034 NQRENDMRN
+1034 NQRENDVRN

-1051 TVPPLALLS
+1051 TIPPLTLLS
-1060 IPRQAA
+1060 IPQQAA
-1066 LDNKEWLEEQKEL
+1066 LDNTEWLEEQKEL

-1432 YLFQQED
+1432 YLFKQED

-1444 EQSESEDELFFDACQ
+1444 EQAESEDELFLDACQ

>member
-11 KEEEQTAMNKEVPKQ
+11 KEEEQTALNKEVQKQ

-50 NAGKCRFPLI
+50 NAGKCRFPLV
-60 PDDGFDEDDV
+60 PDNGFDEEDE
-70 REQPRFEEQHVQS
+70 REVDRFEEQPVQ
-83 GVYEDQPTQR
+83 GVTYEEPTAQR
-93 GIKVER
+93 GIQVER

-106 KVVATYEEPEVQYE
+106 KVVSTYEEPEVQYE
-120 PDPEPVVKKV
+120 PVREAVVKKA
-130 SVPSQESSR
+130 SAPSQESNR

-166 EEEKEREDL
+166 EEVKEREDL
-175 EISVEGKSVVDAWL
+175 EISVEGKAVVDAWL
-189 EKKGYTLSAF
+189 EKKGYTLSDF
-199 SEGQTTTPSSS
+199 SEGQATSSS
-210 GRAGNQQ
+210 PSHESVGQQ
-217 EEQNH
+217 D
-222 SKKEEKSVVDQWL
+222 KKQEKSVVDQWL

-242 ERQEPVVEEKEVVQE
+242 ERQEPLVEGKEVIQGMS
-257 INTPQ
+257 TPQ
-262 EVSADEFLH
+262 EVSADELLH
-271 KTIAERTEDAGKEK
+271 KTVAEQMESAKLEK
-285 DVVVSNENSLQEEL
+285 DVVVLNENNLQEEL
-299 VDSQVEHEDTILAEE
+299 VASKVEHEDTILSEE
-314 MKCNTEIEKQ
+314 IKRNTEIKQPTIEVEKQ
-324 TSEESV
+324 APEESV

-349 FAEIAETEEPEVE
+349 L
-362 VTAETEES
+362 
-370 EEVEVT
+370 
-376 AETEESEE
+376 EE

-390 AEESEEVEVTAE
+390 
-402 TEESEE
+402 TEEL
-408 VEVTAE
+408 
-414 TEESEEVEVTAE
+414 
-426 AEESEEVEV
+426 
-435 TAETEEFE
+435 
-443 EVKVIAEAEESE
+443 
-455 EAEVTTETEESEE
+455 
-468 VEEIAE
+468 
-474 TEESEEVEEIAEAEE
+474 
-489 SEEVEVIAEAE
+489 EEVEVIAETKAPV
-500 ESEEVEVT
+500 VETFV
-508 TETEESEEVEVT
+508 
-520 AETEES
+520 AL
-526 EEVEVTAEAEESE
+526 
-539 EVEVTAET
+539 
-547 EEFEEVKV
+547 
-555 IAEAEESE
+555 
-563 EAEVTTETEESEEV
+563 
-577 EEIAETEESEEV
+577 EEIQQED
-589 EEIAEAEESEEV
+589 
-601 EVIAEAEESEEVE
+601 EVI
-614 VTTETEESEEVE
+614 
-626 VTAET
+626 
-631 EESEEVEVTAEAE
+631 
-644 ESEEVEVTA
+644 
-653 ETEEFEEV
+653 
-661 KVIAEAEESE
+661 
-671 EVEEIAEAEESEVEA
+671 
-686 FVELEET
+686 
-693 QPEMVLDEAIE
+693 E
-704 QKSEFI
+704 QNSEFI

-716 EQTKK
+716 EQTKN

-734 EENKLVVE
+734 EENKRVEEEAPVVE
-742 EALVAEE
+742 EQSVEEEVPVVEE
-749 QPVVEEAPIAEGKP
+749 QPVVK
-763 VVEEAPVAEE
+763 
-773 QLVVEEAL
+773 
-781 VAEEQPV
+781 
-788 VEEAPIAEGK
+788 
-798 SVVEEAPVAE
+798 
-808 EQLVVEE
+808 
-815 TTIAEEKPVVPKE
+815 KE

-856 AARTSVMQP
+856 AARANAMQP
-865 SMGERVENK
+865 SANVRVENK
-874 PVHQVEES
+874 PVQQEVAEPQVEEQPMQQVVVESQVEES

-888 VESRVEE
+888 AEPQVEE
-895 QPVKQVVV
+895 QPMQQVVAE
-903 DPQVEEQP
+903 PQVEEQP
-911 MQQVVVEPQVEEQP
+911 MQQVVVEPQVEESP
-925 MQQVVV
+925 VQQVVA
-931 EPQVKEQPMQQ
+931 EPQVEEQPMQQ
-942 VVVEPQVEVQPMQ
+942 VVA
-955 QVVVEPQVKEQ
+955 
-966 PMQQV
+966 
-971 VVEPQVK
+971 
-978 EQPMQ
+978 
-983 QVVVEPQVEEQLGQ
+983 EPQVEEQ
-997 QMVVESQVEEK
+997 

-1020 PISSTEVQE
+1020 SISSTEPKE

-1043 VLQTPPTY
+1043 VLHTPPTY

-1060 IPRQAA
+1060 IPQQSA
-1066 LDNKEWLEEQKEL
+1066 LDNTEWLDEQKEL

-1424 VKKQMKPN
+1424 VRKQMKPN
-1432 YLFQQED
+1432 YLFKQED

-1444 EQSESEDELFFDACQ
+1444 EQAESEDELFFEACQ

-1490 ESQGIISEAR
+1490 QSQGIISEAR

>member
-11 KEEEQTAMNKEVPKQ
+11 KEEEQTAINKEVPKQ

-50 NAGKCRFPLI
+50 NAGKCRFPLV
-60 PDDGFDEDDV
+60 PDNGFDEEDV
-70 REQPRFEEQHVQS
+70 IATGHFEEQPVQ
-83 GVYEDQPTQR
+83 VVTYENQPTQR
-93 GIKVER
+93 GVKVER
-99 SRRPYVE
+99 SRRQYVE
-106 KVVATYEEPEVQYE
+106 KVVSTYEEPAVQYE
-120 PDPEPVVKKV
+120 PEREPVVKKA
-130 SVPSQESSR
+130 SAPSQESNR

-166 EEEKEREDL
+166 KEKKEREDL

-189 EKKGYTLSAF
+189 EKKGYTLSDF
-199 SEGQTTTPSSS
+199 SEGQATNSSS
-210 GRAGNQQ
+210 HEGVDQRDQQ
-217 EEQNH
+217 

-235 EKNGYEI
+235 EKNGYET
-242 ERQEPVVEEKEVVQE
+242 ERQEPIVEEKEVVQE
-257 INTPQ
+257 ISAQQAVPAG
-262 EVSADEFLH
+262 EVPH
-271 KTIAERTEDAGKEK
+271 QTIAERMEDAKQES
-285 DVVVSNENSLQEEL
+285 DVVVKNILQTEL
-299 VDSQVEHEDTILAEE
+299 VDSKVEHEDTILSEE
-314 MKCNTEIEKQ
+314 TKRNTEIEQPTIEVEKQ
-324 TSEESV
+324 APAESV

-338 EETIIVEIPEE
+338 EETIIVKIP
-349 FAEIAETEEPEVE
+349 
-362 VTAETEES
+362 
-370 EEVEVT
+370 EEVEVI

-390 AEESEEVEVTAE
+390 AEELEEVEV
-402 TEESEE
+402 
-408 VEVTAE
+408 
-414 TEESEEVEVTAE
+414 
-426 AEESEEVEV
+426 
-435 TAETEEFE
+435 
-443 EVKVIAEAEESE
+443 
-455 EAEVTTETEESEE
+455 
-468 VEEIAE
+468 
-474 TEESEEVEEIAEAEE
+474 IAEAEE

-500 ESEEVEVT
+500 ESEEVEV
-508 TETEESEEVEVT
+508 
-520 AETEES
+520 
-526 EEVEVTAEAEESE
+526 
-539 EVEVTAET
+539 
-547 EEFEEVKV
+547 
-555 IAEAEESE
+555 IAEAEEL
-563 EAEVTTETEESEEV
+563 
-577 EEIAETEESEEV
+577 
-589 EEIAEAEESEEV
+589 EEV
-601 EVIAEAEESEEVE
+601 EVIAE
-614 VTTETEESEEVE
+614 
-626 VTAET
+626 
-631 EESEEVEVTAEAE
+631 
-644 ESEEVEVTA
+644 
-653 ETEEFEEV
+653 
-661 KVIAEAEESE
+661 
-671 EVEEIAEAEESEVEA
+671 
-686 FVELEET
+686 
-693 QPEMVLDEAIE
+693 E
-704 QKSEFI
+704 Q
-710 HVAEAD
+710 
-716 EQTKK
+716 Q
-721 DVQSFANV
+721 
-729 LIAET
+729 
-734 EENKLVVE
+734 VVE
-742 EALVAEE
+742 EAPIAEE
-749 QPVVEEAPIAEGKP
+749 QSVVEEAPIAEEQSVVEEAPIAEEQRVVEEAPIAEGQQ
-763 VVEEAPVAEE
+763 VVEEARIAEE
-773 QLVVEEAL
+773 RQ
-781 VAEEQPV
+781 
-788 VEEAPIAEGK
+788 
-798 SVVEEAPVAE
+798 
-808 EQLVVEE
+808 VVEE
-815 TTIAEEKPVVPKE
+815 TPVSEEQPIVQKE
-828 EPKREK
+828 EPKRQK

-856 AARTSVMQP
+856 AARVNAMQP
-865 SMGERVENK
+865 SMSERVENK
-874 PVHQVEES
+874 PVQQVEET
-882 PVQQVV
+882 QVL
-888 VESRVEE
+888 
-895 QPVKQVVV
+895 
-903 DPQVEEQP
+903 QVEEKP
-911 MQQVVVEPQVEEQP
+911 MQQVVVEPQVEERPMQQRP
-925 MQQVVV
+925 MQQVA
-931 EPQVKEQPMQQ
+931 
-942 VVVEPQVEVQPMQ
+942 VEPQVEEKPVQQ
-955 QVVVEPQVKEQ
+955 EVVEPRVEEQ
-966 PMQQV
+966 PVQQ
-971 VVEPQVK
+971 E
-978 EQPMQ
+978 
-983 QVVVEPQVEEQLGQ
+983 VVEPQVEEQPVQ
-997 QMVVESQVEEK
+997 QEVVEPQVEEK
-1008 PMQQVVVEQVQK
+1008 STQQVVVEQVQK
-1020 PISSTEVQE
+1020 PTSSTEVQE

-1051 TVPPLALLS
+1051 AIPPLTLLS
-1060 IPRQAA
+1060 IPQQAA
-1066 LDNKEWLEEQKEL
+1066 LDNTEWLDEQKEL

-1288 RYNTIVSERE
+1288 RYNTIVSGRE

-1424 VKKQMKPN
+1424 VRKQMKPN
-1432 YLFQQED
+1432 YLFKQED

-1444 EQSESEDELFFDACQ
+1444 EQAESEDELFFDACQ

-1490 ESQGIISEAR
+1490 ESQGIISEGR

>member
-26 IESQPKIPRVNHY
+26 VESQPKIPRVNHY

-50 NAGKCRFPLI
+50 NAGKCRFPLV
-60 PDDGFDEDDV
+60 PDNGFDEEDV
-70 REQPRFEEQHVQS
+70 IETGNFEEQPVQA
-83 GVYEDQPTQR
+83 VTYENEPVQR

-99 SRRPYVE
+99 SRRQYVE
-106 KVVATYEEPEVQYE
+106 KVVSTYEEPEMQYE
-120 PDPEPVVKKV
+120 PEREPVIKKATA
-130 SVPSQESSR
+130 PTQESNR

-155 RPSVEKKVEKQ
+155 RPSVEKKEEKQ
-166 EEEKEREDL
+166 EEVKEREDL

-189 EKKGYTLSAF
+189 EKKGYTLSDF
-199 SEGQTTTPSSS
+199 SEGQAPTSSS
-210 GRAGNQQ
+210 HGAANEQGERQY
-217 EEQNH
+217 EE

-242 ERQEPVVEEKEVVQE
+242 ERQEPIVEEKEVVQE
-257 INTPQ
+257 MSAPQ
-262 EVSADEFLH
+262 EVPAAELLH
-271 KTIAERTEDAGKEK
+271 ETIAERMEGAKQES
-285 DVVVSNENSLQEEL
+285 DVVDKNILQEEL
-299 VDSQVEHEDTILAEE
+299 VDSKVEHEDTILSEE
-314 MKCNTEIEKQ
+314 IKRNTEIEQ
-324 TSEESV
+324 PTIEVEEQSPEEAV

-338 EETIIVEIPEE
+338 EETIVVEIPEE
-349 FAEIAETEEPEVE
+349 VEVIAEAEEL
-362 VTAETEES
+362 
-370 EEVEVT
+370 
-376 AETEESEE
+376 EE

-390 AEESEEVEVTAE
+390 AEESEEVEV
-402 TEESEE
+402 
-408 VEVTAE
+408 
-414 TEESEEVEVTAE
+414 
-426 AEESEEVEV
+426 
-435 TAETEEFE
+435 
-443 EVKVIAEAEESE
+443 
-455 EAEVTTETEESEE
+455 
-468 VEEIAE
+468 IAE
-474 TEESEEVEEIAEAEE
+474 TEESEK
-489 SEEVEVIAEAE
+489 VEVIAETEAP
-500 ESEEVEVT
+500 EEVEPV
-508 TETEESEEVEVT
+508 
-520 AETEES
+520 A
-526 EEVEVTAEAEESE
+526 
-539 EVEVTAET
+539 
-547 EEFEEVKV
+547 
-555 IAEAEESE
+555 
-563 EAEVTTETEESEEV
+563 
-577 EEIAETEESEEV
+577 
-589 EEIAEAEESEEV
+589 
-601 EVIAEAEESEEVE
+601 
-614 VTTETEESEEVE
+614 
-626 VTAET
+626 
-631 EESEEVEVTAEAE
+631 
-644 ESEEVEVTA
+644 
-653 ETEEFEEV
+653 
-661 KVIAEAEESE
+661 
-671 EVEEIAEAEESEVEA
+671 
-686 FVELEET
+686 LEEM
-693 QPEMVLDEAIE
+693 QQEMVLNEAIE
-704 QKSEFI
+704 QKNEFI

-721 DVQSFANV
+721 DVQSFADV
-729 LIAET
+729 LIAE
-734 EENKLVVE
+734 EQSVVE
-742 EALVAEE
+742 ET
-749 QPVVEEAPIAEGKP
+749 PVVEE
-763 VVEEAPVAEE
+763 
-773 QLVVEEAL
+773 Q
-781 VAEEQPV
+781 
-788 VEEAPIAEGK
+788 
-798 SVVEEAPVAE
+798 SVVEEAPA
-808 EQLVVEE
+808 VEDQ
-815 TTIAEEKPVVPKE
+815 PVVQKE

-841 VVMLKQDRTR
+841 VVMLKQDRAR

-856 AARTSVMQP
+856 ASRTNAMQS
-865 SMGERVENK
+865 SMSERVENK
-874 PVHQVEES
+874 PVHQVEE
-882 PVQQVV
+882 
-888 VESRVEE
+888 
-895 QPVKQVVV
+895 K
-903 DPQVEEQP
+903 PQVEEKQ
-911 MQQVVVEPQVEEQP
+911 MQQVVEPQVEEKP
-925 MQQVVV
+925 VQQ
-931 EPQVKEQPMQQ
+931 
-942 VVVEPQVEVQPMQ
+942 
-955 QVVVEPQVKEQ
+955 
-966 PMQQV
+966 
-971 VVEPQVK
+971 
-978 EQPMQ
+978 
-983 QVVVEPQVEEQLGQ
+983 VVEPQVEEVQP
-997 QMVVESQVEEK
+997 V
-1008 PMQQVVVEQVQK
+1008 QQVVAEQVQK
-1020 PISSTEVQE
+1020 PISSTEVEE

-1034 NQRENDMRN
+1034 NQRENDVRN

-1051 TVPPLALLS
+1051 TIPSLTLLS
-1060 IPRQAA
+1060 IPQQAA
-1066 LDNKEWLEEQKEL
+1066 LDNTEWLEEQKEL

-1432 YLFQQED
+1432 YLFKQED

-1444 EQSESEDELFFDACQ
+1444 EQAESEDELFLDACQ

-1490 ESQGIISEAR
+1490 ESQGIISEGR